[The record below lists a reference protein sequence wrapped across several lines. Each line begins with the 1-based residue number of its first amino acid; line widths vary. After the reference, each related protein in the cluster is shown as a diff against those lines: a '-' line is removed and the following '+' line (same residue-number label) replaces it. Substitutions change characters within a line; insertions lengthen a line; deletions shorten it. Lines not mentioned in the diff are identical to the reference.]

1 MKAEFLKI
9 AGVKSEAEFYKKF
22 PTEEAFMKKH
32 GKAIKKSIVKAQVGQ
47 LIPNKQTPTGN
58 TNPTRIDESFL
69 FDTVAGLTGKKNYE
83 ETLKEMQSKA
93 QVASGQQQSGGGG
106 GMSGMMSMLPQLMS
120 MFGGAGGEGGAGGS
134 SGGTSA
140 SDVMSG
146 LGDMGFGKN
155 GGKFSPHMMYD
166 PKTKKGKKAM
176 TYKEHL
182 ALKKK
187 GWGHDAPKAMFGG
200 GSGGS
205 GGGATTGGGGGF
217 NNFIQGASDVF
228 NSDAVQNFGI
238 PIVSDAFK
246 IADQLKQQKEVEAG
260 AKQNRIVSELAL
272 RASKTEPEK
281 IDREYVRPEDFSN
294 TGEEFFPVYGVG
306 TNVLAKHGGMYK
318 AQGGGNFLNN
328 FRAGGPRNL
337 NLKGDDLLGKGEFT
351 YFQPY
356 YESMQEKLEHNRM
369 LNRKNVNSMR
379 ALENGGMVSDQG
391 YTPIIN
397 VNQQKAFRQ
406 GGVLGSNSY
415 LVPKAQVGWLSPG
428 VWSEMSKMQKG
439 KQKIKEDPGS
449 FVRLL
454 AGDPTAAAMFM
465 ENGGKTPKAQGG
477 FNAANISYGGGPGAA
492 IGNQLGDMVGFN
504 NDAGSN
510 IGGTIGGTIGSAFGP
525 IGSAVG
531 SFIGSGIGDLV
542 DRSDRRT
549 RIDNERAE
557 KATKEMSYSALGP
570 QVQAGLASHVREGG
584 NVSSNPSM
592 LDTMKMGGELKTL
605 WGGEA
610 EAVSYNPYAGG
621 DSIQFKG
628 NSHDYRDPKTGQTGI
643 GVAYG
648 KDSVANNEAVVEVEN
663 EPAQQLRDGGGNENL
678 VVYGDLKI
686 PEEFVSEI
694 GDDRAKGKKFKN
706 YVEELN
712 KDEKKI
718 NSKMTKAADLGL
730 ESDNTVFGQLERSTA
745 DAILKGSD
753 MKLKSIADKKMILAD
768 LQSALNDTF
777 DEFEIKGNEF
787 IAKGKVV
794 DDLEREMNNMAKSGI
809 EIKPENRGK
818 FTAWAKEKGM
828 SVSAAANKVMA
839 NPDKYSK
846 GVVKMANFA
855 KNFAKNGA
863 GVPKAQS
870 GFETNEL
877 GGDDVGMT
885 VEEAIAAG
893 FVLNEETGLY
903 EKSTGETVDPIDS
916 ETDALDEV
924 RPGQGR
930 DKDTGLYGNVTQK
943 EYEAAKEANPWFDWE
958 NFDPKS
964 DADVRRYQKEFNKRA
979 EEAGSDKRIKVDG
992 DFGEQTSSARFTPA
1006 APGKEPEV
1014 EVAKIKEEPTVTETT
1029 TIKPP
1034 RIPFIPNF
1042 LDGDVN
1048 NELNPDQ
1055 LLAEKYAMATN
1066 QYIPVPAQGY
1076 QPNLRVPYDISLQD
1090 AKNDVIAQSRAMQRN
1105 PGIQNNPAAAALMA
1119 APTYKA
1125 LNEIN
1130 AEEFRANQAMK
1141 DMVYSG
1147 NQETLNDAKLKN
1159 LKIYGEQYDRQ
1170 QEAVSNTRKENI
1182 AILNSISNK
1191 YAQNRRNN
1199 MLERVYNN
1207 MYPSYQF
1214 NQQGD
1219 ANTTGVG
1226 GNFSIPGYGIT
1237 GGIPGLATPGF
1248 NGNAGQ
1254 NVNSAINLGGQLID
1268 YFRNNP
1274 IQQRPVEPN
1283 YNRMDRAIKKGID
1296 FKNIYDYVEPID
1308 DGSRL
1313 AKKGKAVKKNNKNS
1327 NILRAIK
1334 NL

>member
-9 AGVKSEAEFYKKF
+9 AGVKSEADFYKKF
-22 PTEEAFMKKH
+22 PSEDAFMAKH
-32 GKAIKKSIVKAQVGQ
+32 GKAVKKLMVKKANIGA

-58 TNPTRIDESFL
+58 KKPKRIDDAFL
-69 FDTVAGLTGKKNYE
+69 YDSVAGMTGKESYD
-83 ETLKEMQSKA
+83 EMMARMKA
-93 QVASGQQQSGGGG
+93 EAEAAAAAGQQSGGGG
-106 GMSGMMSMLPQLMS
+106 GGGMGGMMAMLPQMMSMMGGAEGAGGAAGAAGAAGGGGGGDIGATMSGM
-120 MFGGAGGEGGAGGS
+120 GGMMQKGGNVE
-134 SGGTSA
+134 
-140 SDVMSG
+140 
-146 LGDMGFGKN
+146 
-155 GGKFSPHMMYD
+155 KFTPHMMYD

-187 GWGHDAPKAMFGG
+187 GWGHDAPKAMGGFGG
-200 GSGGS
+200 G
-205 GGGATTGGGGGF
+205 GGGATTGGGGGGF
-217 NNFIQGASDVF
+217 MQGASDVF

-238 PIVSDAFK
+238 PIVGDIMK
-246 IADQLKQQKEVEAG
+246 ISDQLKQQKEVEAG

-306 TNVLAKHGGMYK
+306 TNVLAKHGGAYK
-318 AQGGGNFLNN
+318 AQGGGMFN
-328 FRAGGPRNL
+328 
-337 NLKGDDLLGKGEFT
+337 
-351 YFQPY
+351 
-356 YESMQEKLEHNRM
+356 
-369 LNRKNVNSMR
+369 
-379 ALENGGMVSDQG
+379 DQG
-391 YTPIIN
+391 YSPIIN
-397 VNQQKAFRQ
+397 VNQQKAFKQ

-415 LVPKAQVGWLSPG
+415 LVPRA
-428 VWSEMSKMQKG
+428 
-439 KQKIKEDPGS
+439 
-449 FVRLL
+449 
-454 AGDPTAAAMFM
+454 T
-465 ENGGKTPKAQGG
+465 GG
-477 FNAANISYGGGPGAA
+477 ISYGGGQAG
-492 IGNQLGDMVGFN
+492 QLGMQAGDMVGFN

-531 SFIGSGIGDLV
+531 SFIGSGVGDLV

-549 RIDNERAE
+549 AKDNDRSER
-557 KATKEMSYSALGP
+557 ATKEMAYGAIGP

-610 EAVSYNPYAGG
+610 ETVSYNPYAGG
-621 DSIQFKG
+621 ESIEFKG

-648 KDSVANNEAVVEVEN
+648 QESVANNEAVVEVEN
-663 EPAQQLRDGGGNENL
+663 EPAQQLKDGGGAENL

-686 PEEFVSEI
+686 PEEFISEI

-718 NSKMTKAADLGL
+718 NKKMVTAADLGL
-730 ESDNTVFGQLERSTA
+730 ESNNTVFGQLERSSA

-753 MKLKSIADKKMILAD
+753 MKLKAIADKKMILAD

-777 DEFEIKGNEF
+777 DEFEIKGNDF
-787 IAKGKVV
+787 ISKDNIVN
-794 DDLEREMNNMAKSGI
+794 DPERSMNNMAKSGI
-809 EIKPENRGK
+809 EIKPENKGK

-839 NPDKYSK
+839 NTDGYSP

-863 GVPKAQS
+863 GVPKAQG

-885 VEEAIAAG
+885 IEEALAAG
-893 FVLNEETGLY
+893 FILNEVTGEY
-903 EKSTGETVDPIDS
+903 EKSNGETVVPTDS

-930 DKDTGLYGNVTQK
+930 DEGTGLFGNTTVKQ
-943 EYEAAKEANPWFDWE
+943 YEDAKKANPWFDWE
-958 NFDPKS
+958 SFDPKNK
-964 DADVRRYQKEFNKRA
+964 AEVKRYQKEFNKRA
-979 EEAGSDKRIKVDG
+979 EEAGSDKRITVDG
-992 DFGEQTSSARFTPA
+992 DFGEQTTSARFTPA
-1006 APGKEPEV
+1006 APGEEPEV
-1014 EVAKIKEEPTVTETT
+1014 EVAKIREEPTVTETT
-1029 TIKPP
+1029 TIQPQ
-1034 RIPFIPNF
+1034 RIPFLPNF
-1042 LDGDVN
+1042 IDGDVN

-1066 QYIPVPAQGY
+1066 QYQPVPAQGY

-1147 NQETLNDAKLKN
+1147 NQQTLNEAKLKN
-1159 LKIYGEQYDRQ
+1159 LQIFDTQAQRQ
-1170 QEAVSNTRKENI
+1170 AQGVANTRTQNI
-1182 AILNSISNK
+1182 DILKSISDK
-1191 YAQNRRNN
+1191 YSKNRREN

-1207 MYPSYQF
+1207 MYPSYKF

-1219 ANTTGVG
+1219 ANTTGAGSNLYV
-1226 GNFSIPGYGIT
+1226 PGYGMT

-1254 NVNSAINLGGQLID
+1254 NVNSAINLGGQLIN
-1268 YFRNNP
+1268 YFNNNP
-1274 IQQRPVEPN
+1274 IQRQPPEPN
-1283 YNRMDRAIKKGID
+1283 YNRMDRAMRKDID
-1296 FKNIYDYVEPID
+1296 FENMYDYIDPLAED
-1308 DGSRL
+1308 DGTRV
-1313 AKKGKAVKKNNKNS
+1313 AKKGKTVKKNNKNS

>member
-9 AGVKSEAEFYKKF
+9 AGVKSEADFYKKF
-22 PTEEAFMKKH
+22 PSEDAFMAKH
-32 GKAIKKSIVKAQVGQ
+32 GKAVKKLMVKKANIGA

-58 TNPTRIDESFL
+58 KKPKRIDDAFL
-69 FDTVAGLTGKKNYE
+69 YDSVAGMTGKESYD
-83 ETLKEMQSKA
+83 EMMARMKA
-93 QVASGQQQSGGGG
+93 EAQAAAGQQSGGGG
-106 GMSGMMSMLPQLMS
+106 GGGMGGMMAMLPQMMSMMGGAEGAGGAAGAAGAAGGGGGGDIGATMSGM
-120 MFGGAGGEGGAGGS
+120 GGMMQKGGNVE
-134 SGGTSA
+134 
-140 SDVMSG
+140 
-146 LGDMGFGKN
+146 
-155 GGKFSPHMMYD
+155 KFTPHMMYD

-187 GWGHDAPKAMFGG
+187 GWGHDAPKAMGGFGG
-200 GSGGS
+200 G
-205 GGGATTGGGGGF
+205 GGGATTGGGGGGF
-217 NNFIQGASDVF
+217 MQGASDVF

-238 PIVSDAFK
+238 PIVGDIMK
-246 IADQLKQQKEVEAG
+246 ISDQLKQQKEVEAG

-306 TNVLAKHGGMYK
+306 TNVLAKHGGAYK
-318 AQGGGNFLNN
+318 AQGGGMFN
-328 FRAGGPRNL
+328 
-337 NLKGDDLLGKGEFT
+337 
-351 YFQPY
+351 
-356 YESMQEKLEHNRM
+356 
-369 LNRKNVNSMR
+369 
-379 ALENGGMVSDQG
+379 DQG
-391 YTPIIN
+391 YSPIIN
-397 VNQQKAFRQ
+397 VNQQKAFKQ

-415 LVPKAQVGWLSPG
+415 LVPRA
-428 VWSEMSKMQKG
+428 
-439 KQKIKEDPGS
+439 
-449 FVRLL
+449 
-454 AGDPTAAAMFM
+454 T
-465 ENGGKTPKAQGG
+465 GG
-477 FNAANISYGGGPGAA
+477 ISYGGGQAG
-492 IGNQLGDMVGFN
+492 QLGMQAGDMVGFN

-531 SFIGSGIGDLV
+531 SFIGSGVGDLV

-549 RIDNERAE
+549 AKDNDRSER
-557 KATKEMSYSALGP
+557 ATKEMAYGAIGP

-610 EAVSYNPYAGG
+610 ETVSYNPYAGG
-621 DSIQFKG
+621 ESIEFKG

-648 KDSVANNEAVVEVEN
+648 QESVANNEAVVEVEN
-663 EPAQQLRDGGGNENL
+663 EPAQQLKDGGGAENL

-686 PEEFVSEI
+686 PEEFISEI

-718 NSKMTKAADLGL
+718 NKKMVTAADLGL
-730 ESDNTVFGQLERSTA
+730 ESNNTVFGQLERSSA

-753 MKLKSIADKKMILAD
+753 MKLKAIADKKMILAD

-777 DEFEIKGNEF
+777 DEFEIKGNDF
-787 IAKGKVV
+787 ISKDNIVN
-794 DDLEREMNNMAKSGI
+794 DPERSMNNMAKSGI
-809 EIKPENRGK
+809 EIKPENKGK

-839 NPDKYSK
+839 NTDGYSP

-863 GVPKAQS
+863 GVPKAQG

-885 VEEAIAAG
+885 IEEALAAG
-893 FVLNEETGLY
+893 FILNEVTGEY
-903 EKSTGETVDPIDS
+903 EKSNGETVVPTDS

-930 DKDTGLYGNVTQK
+930 DEGTGLFGNTTVK

-979 EEAGSDKRIKVDG
+979 EEAGSDKRITVDG
-992 DFGEQTSSARFTPA
+992 DFGEQTTSARFTPA
-1006 APGKEPEV
+1006 APGEEPEV
-1014 EVAKIKEEPTVTETT
+1014 EVAKIREEPTVTETT
-1029 TIKPP
+1029 TIQPQ
-1034 RIPFIPNF
+1034 RIPFLPNF
-1042 LDGDVN
+1042 IDGDVN

-1066 QYIPVPAQGY
+1066 QYQPVPAQGY

-1147 NQETLNDAKLKN
+1147 NQQTLNEAKLKN
-1159 LKIYGEQYDRQ
+1159 LQIFDTQAQRQ
-1170 QEAVSNTRKENI
+1170 AQGVANTRTQNI
-1182 AILNSISNK
+1182 DILKSISDK
-1191 YAQNRRNN
+1191 YSKNRREN

-1207 MYPSYQF
+1207 MYPSYKF

-1219 ANTTGVG
+1219 ANTTGAGSNLYV
-1226 GNFSIPGYGIT
+1226 PGYGMT

-1254 NVNSAINLGGQLID
+1254 NVNSAINLGGQLIN
-1268 YFRNNP
+1268 YFNNNP
-1274 IQQRPVEPN
+1274 IQRQPPEPN
-1283 YNRMDRAIKKGID
+1283 YNRMDRAMRKDID
-1296 FKNIYDYVEPID
+1296 FENMYDYIDPLAED
-1308 DGSRL
+1308 DGTRV
-1313 AKKGKAVKKNNKNS
+1313 AKKGKTVKKNNKNS

>member
-9 AGVKSEAEFYKKF
+9 AGVKSEADFYKKF
-22 PTEEAFMKKH
+22 PSEDAFMAKH
-32 GKAIKKSIVKAQVGQ
+32 GKAVKKLMVKKANIGA

-58 TNPTRIDESFL
+58 KKPKRIDDAFL
-69 FDTVAGLTGKKNYE
+69 YDSVAGMTGKESYD
-83 ETLKEMQSKA
+83 EMMARMKA
-93 QVASGQQQSGGGG
+93 EAEAAAAAGQQSGGGG
-106 GMSGMMSMLPQLMS
+106 GGGMGGMMAMLPQVMSMMGGAEGAGGAAGAAGGGGAGDMGAMMSGM
-120 MFGGAGGEGGAGGS
+120 GGMMQKGGNVE
-134 SGGTSA
+134 
-140 SDVMSG
+140 
-146 LGDMGFGKN
+146 
-155 GGKFSPHMMYD
+155 KFTPHMMYD

-187 GWGHDAPKAMFGG
+187 GWGHDAPKAMGGFGG
-200 GSGGS
+200 GS
-205 GGGATTGGGGGF
+205 GGATTGGGGGF
-217 NNFIQGASDVF
+217 MQGASDVF
-228 NSDAVQNFGI
+228 NSSAVQDWGI
-238 PIVSDAFK
+238 PIVGDVMK
-246 IADQLKQQKEVEAG
+246 ISDQLKQQKETEAG

-306 TNVLAKHGGMYK
+306 TNVLAKHGGAYK
-318 AQGGGNFLNN
+318 AQGGGMFN
-328 FRAGGPRNL
+328 
-337 NLKGDDLLGKGEFT
+337 
-351 YFQPY
+351 
-356 YESMQEKLEHNRM
+356 
-369 LNRKNVNSMR
+369 
-379 ALENGGMVSDQG
+379 DQG
-391 YTPIIN
+391 YSPIIN
-397 VNQQKAFRQ
+397 VNQQKVFGQ

-415 LVPKAQVGWLSPG
+415 LVP
-428 VWSEMSKMQKG
+428 
-439 KQKIKEDPGS
+439 
-449 FVRLL
+449 R
-454 AGDPTAAAMFM
+454 
-465 ENGGKTPKAQGG
+465 AQGG
-477 FNAANISYGGGPGAA
+477 FNMSGVSYGGGAGGA
-492 IGNQLGDMVGFN
+492 IGNKLGDMVGFN
-504 NDAGSN
+504 NDAGSQ

-531 SFIGSGIGDLV
+531 SFIGSGVGDLV

-549 RIDNERAE
+549 AKDNDRSER
-557 KATKEMSYSALGP
+557 ATKEMAYGAIGP

-610 EAVSYNPYAGG
+610 ETVSYNPYAGG
-621 DSIQFKG
+621 ESIEFKG

-648 KDSVANNEAVVEVEN
+648 QESVANNEAIVEVEN
-663 EPAQQLRDGGGNENL
+663 EPAQQLKDGGGAENL

-686 PEEFVSEI
+686 PEEFISEI

-718 NSKMTKAADLGL
+718 NKKMVTAADLGL
-730 ESDNTVFGQLERSTA
+730 ESNNTVFGQLERSSA

-753 MKLKSIADKKMILAD
+753 MKLKAIADKKMILAD

-777 DEFEIKGNEF
+777 DEFEIKGNDF
-787 IAKGKVV
+787 ISKDNIVN
-794 DDLEREMNNMAKSGI
+794 DPERSMNNMAKSGI
-809 EIKPENRGK
+809 EIKPENKGK

-839 NPDKYSK
+839 NTDGYSP

-863 GVPKAQS
+863 GVPKAQG

-885 VEEAIAAG
+885 IEEALAAG
-893 FVLNEETGLY
+893 FILNEVTGEY
-903 EKSTGETVDPIDS
+903 EKSNGETVVPTDS

-930 DKDTGLYGNVTQK
+930 DEGTGLFGNTTVK

-979 EEAGSDKRIKVDG
+979 EEAGSDKRITVDG
-992 DFGEQTSSARFTPA
+992 DFGEQTTSARFTPA
-1006 APGKEPEV
+1006 APGEEPEV
-1014 EVAKIKEEPTVTETT
+1014 EVAKIREEPTVTETT
-1029 TIKPP
+1029 TIQPQ
-1034 RIPFIPNF
+1034 RIPFLPNF
-1042 LDGDVN
+1042 IDGDVN

-1066 QYIPVPAQGY
+1066 QYQPVPAQGY

-1147 NQETLNDAKLKN
+1147 NQQTLNEAKLKN
-1159 LKIYGEQYDRQ
+1159 LQIFDTQAQRQ
-1170 QEAVSNTRKENI
+1170 AQGVANTRTQNI
-1182 AILNSISNK
+1182 DILKSISDK
-1191 YAQNRRNN
+1191 YSKNRREN

-1207 MYPSYQF
+1207 MYPSYKF

-1219 ANTTGVG
+1219 ANTTGAGSNLYV
-1226 GNFSIPGYGIT
+1226 PGYGMT

-1254 NVNSAINLGGQLID
+1254 NVNSAINLGGQLIN
-1268 YFRNNP
+1268 YFNNNP
-1274 IQQRPVEPN
+1274 IQRQPPEPN
-1283 YNRMDRAIKKGID
+1283 YNRMDRAMRKDID
-1296 FKNIYDYVEPID
+1296 FENMYDYIDPLAED
-1308 DGSRL
+1308 DGTRV
-1313 AKKGKAVKKNNKNS
+1313 AKKGKTVKKNNKNS

>member
-1 MKAEFLKI
+1 MKAEFLKM

-22 PTEEAFMKKH
+22 PSEDAFMAKH
-32 GKAIKKSIVKAQVGQ
+32 GKAVKKLMVKKANIGA

-58 TNPTRIDESFL
+58 KKPKRIDDAFL
-69 FDTVAGLTGKKNYE
+69 YDSVAGMTGKESYD
-83 ETLKEMQSKA
+83 EMMARMKA
-93 QVASGQQQSGGGG
+93 EAQAAAGQQSGGGG
-106 GMSGMMSMLPQLMS
+106 GGGMGGMMAMLPQM
-120 MFGGAGGEGGAGGS
+120 MEMMGGAEGAGGAAGGAGGG
-134 SGGTSA
+134 
-140 SDVMSG
+140 
-146 LGDMGFGKN
+146 GDMGAMMSGMGMMKK
-155 GGKFSPHMMYD
+155 GGKVEKFTPHMMYD
-166 PKTKKGKKAM
+166 PKTKKGKKAK
-176 TYKEHL
+176 TLKEHL

-187 GWGHDAPKAMFGG
+187 GWSHDAPKAMGGFG
-200 GSGGS
+200 GGS
-205 GGGATTGGGGGF
+205 GGGATTGGGAATGGGGGF
-217 NNFIQGASDVF
+217 NNFVQGASDIF

-238 PIVSDAFK
+238 PIVGDIMK
-246 IADQLKQQKEVEAG
+246 ISDQLKQQKEVEAG

-306 TNVLAKHGGMYK
+306 TNVLAKHGGAYK
-318 AQGGGNFLNN
+318 AQSGGSFLDMFNT
-328 FRAGGPRNL
+328 GGPRNL
-337 NLKGDDLLGKGEFT
+337 NLRGDDLLGKGEFT
-351 YFQPY
+351 YGLPY
-356 YESMQEKLEHNRM
+356 YESMEEKLQHNRF
-369 LNRKNVNSMR
+369 LNRRNTNSMR
-379 ALENGGMVSDQG
+379 ALENGGMISDQG
-391 YTPIIN
+391 YVPLVN
-397 VNQQKAFRQ
+397 PNQQKAFRQ

-415 LVPKAQVGWLSPG
+415 LVPKAQ
-428 VWSEMSKMQKG
+428 
-439 KQKIKEDPGS
+439 
-449 FVRLL
+449 
-454 AGDPTAAAMFM
+454 
-465 ENGGKTPKAQGG
+465 GG
-477 FNAANISYGGGPGAA
+477 FNAANISYGGGAGSM
-492 IGNQLGDMVGFN
+492 IGNKLGDAVGFN

-549 RIDNERAE
+549 RIDNERSE
-557 KATKEMSYSALGP
+557 KATKEMAYGAIGP

-610 EAVSYNPYAGG
+610 ETVSYNPYAGG
-621 DSIQFKG
+621 ESIQFKG

-648 KDSVANNEAVVEVEN
+648 QESVANNEAVVEVEN
-663 EPAQQLRDGGGNENL
+663 EPAQQLKDGGGAENL

-718 NSKMTKAADLGL
+718 NKKMVTAADLGL
-730 ESDNTVFGQLERSTA
+730 ESNNTVFGQLERSTA
-745 DAILKGSD
+745 DTILKGSD

-777 DEFEIKGNEF
+777 DEFEIKGNDF
-787 IAKGKVV
+787 ISKDNIVN
-794 DDLEREMNNMAKSGI
+794 DPERSMNNMAKSGI
-809 EIKPENRGK
+809 EIKPENKGK
-818 FTAWAKEKGM
+818 FTAWAKERGM
-828 SVSAAANKVMA
+828 SVSAAAKKVMA
-839 NPDKYSK
+839 NPDGYSP

-863 GVPKAQS
+863 GVPKAQE

-885 VEEAIAAG
+885 IEEALAAG
-893 FVLNEETGLY
+893 FILNEETGLY
-903 EKSTGETVDPIDS
+903 EKSNGETVVPTDS

-930 DKDTGLYGNVTQK
+930 DEGTGLFGNTTVKQ
-943 EYEAAKEANPWFDWE
+943 YEDAKKANPWFDWE

-964 DADVRRYQKEFNKRA
+964 KADVTRYQKEFNKRA
-979 EEAGSDKRIKVDG
+979 EEAGSDKRITVDG
-992 DFGEQTSSARFTPA
+992 DFGEQTTSARFTPA

-1014 EVAKIKEEPTVTETT
+1014 EVAKIREEPTVTETT
-1029 TIKPP
+1029 TIQPP

-1066 QYIPVPAQGY
+1066 QYQPVPAQGY

-1090 AKNDVIAQSRAMQRN
+1090 AKNDIIAQSRAMQRN

-1147 NQETLNDAKLKN
+1147 NQQTLNEAKLKN
-1159 LKIYGEQYDRQ
+1159 LQIFDTQAQRQ
-1170 QEAVSNTRKENI
+1170 AQGVANTRIQNI
-1182 AILNSISNK
+1182 DILKSISDK
-1191 YAQNRRNN
+1191 YAKNRREN

-1214 NQQGD
+1214 DQQGD
-1219 ANTTGVG
+1219 ANTTGAG
-1226 GNFSIPGYGIT
+1226 GNLYVPGYGMT

-1254 NVNSAINLGGQLID
+1254 NVNSAINLGGQLIN
-1268 YFRNNP
+1268 YFNNNP
-1274 IQQRPVEPN
+1274 IQRQPSEPN
-1283 YNRMDRAIKKGID
+1283 YNRMDRAMRKDI
-1296 FKNIYDYVEPID
+1296 NLENMYDYIDPLAED
-1308 DGSRL
+1308 DGSRV
-1313 AKKGKAVKKNNKNS
+1313 AKKGKTVKKNNKNS

>member
-22 PTEEAFMKKH
+22 PSEDAFMKKH
-32 GKAIKKSIVKAQVGQ
+32 GKAVKKLMVKKANIGA

-58 TNPTRIDESFL
+58 KKPKRIDDAFL
-69 FDTVAGLTGKKNYE
+69 YDAVAGMTGKESYD
-83 ETLKEMQSKA
+83 EMMARMKA
-93 QVASGQQQSGGGG
+93 EAQAAAGQQSGGGG
-106 GMSGMMSMLPQLMS
+106 GGGMGGMMAMLPQMME
-120 MFGGAGGEGGAGGS
+120 MFGGAGGDGGAGGS

-187 GWGHDAPKAMFGG
+187 GWGHDAPKAQ
-200 GSGGS
+200 
-205 GGGATTGGGGGF
+205 GGATTGGGGGGF
-217 NNFIQGASDVF
+217 MQGASDIF

-238 PIVSDAFK
+238 PIVGDIMK
-246 IADQLKQQKEVEAG
+246 ISDQLKQQKEVEAG

-306 TNVLAKHGGMYK
+306 TNVLAKHGGAYK
-318 AQGGGNFLNN
+318 AQ
-328 FRAGGPRNL
+328 
-337 NLKGDDLLGKGEFT
+337 
-351 YFQPY
+351 Q
-356 YESMQEKLEHNRM
+356 
-369 LNRKNVNSMR
+369 
-379 ALENGGMVSDQG
+379 GGMFNDQG
-391 YTPIIN
+391 YVPLVN
-397 VNQQKAFRQ
+397 PNQQKAFRQ

-415 LVPKAQVGWLSPG
+415 LVPKAQ
-428 VWSEMSKMQKG
+428 
-439 KQKIKEDPGS
+439 
-449 FVRLL
+449 
-454 AGDPTAAAMFM
+454 
-465 ENGGKTPKAQGG
+465 GG
-477 FNAANISYGGGPGAA
+477 FDMANISYGGGAGSM
-492 IGNQLGDMVGFN
+492 IGNKLGDMVGFN

-549 RIDNERAE
+549 RIDNERSE
-557 KATKEMSYSALGP
+557 RATKEMAYGAIGP

-610 EAVSYNPYAGG
+610 ETVSYNPYAGG
-621 DSIQFKG
+621 ESIQFKG

-648 KDSVANNEAVVEVEN
+648 QESVANNEAVVEVEN
-663 EPAQQLRDGGGNENL
+663 EPAQQLKDGGGAENL

-686 PEEFVSEI
+686 PEEFISEI

-718 NSKMTKAADLGL
+718 NKKMVTAADLGL
-730 ESDNTVFGQLERSTA
+730 ESNNTVFGQLERSTA
-745 DAILKGSD
+745 DTILKGSD

-777 DEFEIKGNEF
+777 DEFEIKGNDF
-787 IAKGKVV
+787 ISKDNIVN
-794 DDLEREMNNMAKSGI
+794 DPERSMNNMAKSGI
-809 EIKPENRGK
+809 EIKPENKGK
-818 FTAWAKEKGM
+818 FTAWAKERGM

-839 NPDKYSK
+839 NTDEYSP

-855 KNFAKNGA
+855 RNFAKNGA
-863 GVPKAQS
+863 GVPKAQG

-885 VEEAIAAG
+885 IEEALAAG
-893 FVLNEETGLY
+893 FILNEVTGEY
-903 EKSTGETVDPIDS
+903 EKSNGETVVPTDS

-930 DKDTGLYGNVTQK
+930 DEGTGLFGNTTVK

-992 DFGEQTSSARFTPA
+992 DFGEQTTSARFTPA
-1006 APGKEPEV
+1006 SPGKEPEV

-1029 TIKPP
+1029 TIQPS

-1066 QYIPVPAQGY
+1066 QYQPVPAQGY

-1090 AKNDVIAQSRAMQRN
+1090 AKNDIIAQSRAMQRN

-1147 NQETLNDAKLKN
+1147 NQQTLNEAKLKN
-1159 LKIYGEQYDRQ
+1159 LQIFDTQAQRQ
-1170 QEAVSNTRKENI
+1170 AQGVANTRTQNI
-1182 AILNSISNK
+1182 DILKSISDK
-1191 YAQNRRNN
+1191 YAKNRREN

-1214 NQQGD
+1214 DQQGD
-1219 ANTTGVG
+1219 ANTTGAG
-1226 GNFSIPGYGIT
+1226 GNLYVPGYGMT

-1254 NVNSAINLGGQLID
+1254 NVNSAINLGGQLIN
-1268 YFRNNP
+1268 YFNNNP
-1274 IQQRPVEPN
+1274 IQRQPSEPN
-1283 YNRMDRAIKKGID
+1283 YNRMDRAMRKDI
-1296 FKNIYDYVEPID
+1296 NLENMYDYIDPLAED
-1308 DGSRL
+1308 DGTRV
-1313 AKKGKAVKKNNKNS
+1313 AKKGKTVKKNNKNS

>member
-9 AGVKSEAEFYKKF
+9 AGVKSEADFYKKF
-22 PTEEAFMKKH
+22 PSEDAFMAKH
-32 GKAIKKSIVKAQVGQ
+32 GKAVKKLMVKKANIGA

-58 TNPTRIDESFL
+58 KKPKRIDDAFL
-69 FDTVAGLTGKKNYE
+69 YDSVAGMTGKESYD
-83 ETLKEMQSKA
+83 EMMARMKA
-93 QVASGQQQSGGGG
+93 EAEAAAAAGQQSGGGG
-106 GMSGMMSMLPQLMS
+106 GGGMGGMMAMLPQIMSMMGGAEGAGGAAGAAGAAGGGGGGDIGATMSGM
-120 MFGGAGGEGGAGGS
+120 GGMMQKGGNVE
-134 SGGTSA
+134 
-140 SDVMSG
+140 
-146 LGDMGFGKN
+146 
-155 GGKFSPHMMYD
+155 KFTPHMMYD

-187 GWGHDAPKAMFGG
+187 GWGHDAPKAMGGFGG
-200 GSGGS
+200 GS
-205 GGGATTGGGGGF
+205 GGATTGGGGGF
-217 NNFIQGASDVF
+217 MQGASDVF
-228 NSDAVQNFGI
+228 NSSAVQDWGI
-238 PIVSDAFK
+238 PIVGDIMK
-246 IADQLKQQKEVEAG
+246 ISDQLKQQKEVEAG

-306 TNVLAKHGGMYK
+306 TNVLAKHGGAYK
-318 AQGGGNFLNN
+318 AQGGGMFN
-328 FRAGGPRNL
+328 
-337 NLKGDDLLGKGEFT
+337 
-351 YFQPY
+351 
-356 YESMQEKLEHNRM
+356 
-369 LNRKNVNSMR
+369 
-379 ALENGGMVSDQG
+379 DQG

-397 VNQQKAFRQ
+397 VNQQKAFKQ

-415 LVPKAQVGWLSPG
+415 LVP
-428 VWSEMSKMQKG
+428 
-439 KQKIKEDPGS
+439 
-449 FVRLL
+449 R
-454 AGDPTAAAMFM
+454 
-465 ENGGKTPKAQGG
+465 AQGG
-477 FNAANISYGGGPGAA
+477 FNMSGASYGGGAGGA

-504 NDAGSN
+504 NDAGSK

-531 SFIGSGIGDLV
+531 SFIGSGVGDLV

-549 RIDNERAE
+549 RIDNERSE
-557 KATKEMSYSALGP
+557 RATKEMAYGAIGP

-610 EAVSYNPYAGG
+610 ETVSYNPYAGG
-621 DSIQFKG
+621 ESIEFKG

-648 KDSVANNEAVVEVEN
+648 QESVANNEAIVEVEN
-663 EPAQQLRDGGGNENL
+663 EPAQQLKDGGGAENL

-686 PEEFVSEI
+686 PEEFISEI

-718 NSKMTKAADLGL
+718 NKKMVTAADLGL
-730 ESDNTVFGQLERSTA
+730 ESNNTVFGQLERSSA

-753 MKLKSIADKKMILAD
+753 MKLKAIADKKMILAD

-777 DEFEIKGNEF
+777 DEFEIKGNDF
-787 IAKGKVV
+787 ISKDNIVN
-794 DDLEREMNNMAKSGI
+794 DPERSMNNMAKSGI
-809 EIKPENRGK
+809 EIKPENKGK

-839 NPDKYSK
+839 NTDGYSP

-863 GVPKAQS
+863 GVPKAQG

-885 VEEAIAAG
+885 IEEALAAG
-893 FVLNEETGLY
+893 FILNEVTGEY
-903 EKSTGETVDPIDS
+903 EKSNGETVVPTDS

-930 DKDTGLYGNVTQK
+930 DEGTGLFGNTTVKQ
-943 EYEAAKEANPWFDWE
+943 YEDAKKANPWFDWE
-958 NFDPKS
+958 NFDPKNK
-964 DADVRRYQKEFNKRA
+964 AEVKRYQKEFNKRA
-979 EEAGSDKRIKVDG
+979 EEAGSDKRITVDG
-992 DFGEQTSSARFTPA
+992 DFGEQTTSARFTPA
-1006 APGKEPEV
+1006 APGEEPEV
-1014 EVAKIKEEPTVTETT
+1014 EVAKIREEPTVTETT
-1029 TIKPP
+1029 TIQPQ
-1034 RIPFIPNF
+1034 RIPFLPNF
-1042 LDGDVN
+1042 IDGDVN

-1066 QYIPVPAQGY
+1066 QYQPVPAQGY

-1147 NQETLNDAKLKN
+1147 NQQTLNEAKLKN
-1159 LKIYGEQYDRQ
+1159 LQIFDTQAQRQ
-1170 QEAVSNTRKENI
+1170 AQGVANTRTQNI
-1182 AILNSISNK
+1182 DILKSISDK
-1191 YAQNRRNN
+1191 YSKNRREN

-1207 MYPSYQF
+1207 MYPSYKF

-1219 ANTTGVG
+1219 ANTTGAGSNLYV
-1226 GNFSIPGYGIT
+1226 PGYGMT

-1254 NVNSAINLGGQLID
+1254 NVNSAINLGGQLIN
-1268 YFRNNP
+1268 YFNNNP
-1274 IQQRPVEPN
+1274 IQRQPPEPN
-1283 YNRMDRAIKKGID
+1283 YNRMDRAMRKDID
-1296 FKNIYDYVEPID
+1296 FENMYDYIDPLAED
-1308 DGSRL
+1308 DGTRV
-1313 AKKGKAVKKNNKNS
+1313 AKKGKTVKKNNKNS

>member
-9 AGVKSEAEFYKKF
+9 AGVKSEADFYKKF
-22 PTEEAFMKKH
+22 PSEDAFMAKH
-32 GKAIKKSIVKAQVGQ
+32 GKAVKKLMVKKANIGA

-58 TNPTRIDESFL
+58 KKPKRIDDAFL
-69 FDTVAGLTGKKNYE
+69 YDSVAGMTGKESYD
-83 ETLKEMQSKA
+83 EMMARMKA
-93 QVASGQQQSGGGG
+93 EAEAAAAAGQQSGGGG
-106 GMSGMMSMLPQLMS
+106 GGGMGGMMAMLPQVMSMMGGAEGAGGAAGAAGGGGAGDMGAMMSGM
-120 MFGGAGGEGGAGGS
+120 GGMMQKGGNVE
-134 SGGTSA
+134 
-140 SDVMSG
+140 
-146 LGDMGFGKN
+146 
-155 GGKFSPHMMYD
+155 KFTPHMMYD

-187 GWGHDAPKAMFGG
+187 GWGHDAPKAMGGFGG
-200 GSGGS
+200 GS
-205 GGGATTGGGGGF
+205 GGATTGGGGGF
-217 NNFIQGASDVF
+217 MQGASDVF
-228 NSDAVQNFGI
+228 NSSAVQDWGI
-238 PIVSDAFK
+238 PIVGDVMK
-246 IADQLKQQKEVEAG
+246 ISDQLKQQKETEAG

-306 TNVLAKHGGMYK
+306 TNVLAKHGGAYK
-318 AQGGGNFLNN
+318 AQGGGMFN
-328 FRAGGPRNL
+328 
-337 NLKGDDLLGKGEFT
+337 
-351 YFQPY
+351 
-356 YESMQEKLEHNRM
+356 
-369 LNRKNVNSMR
+369 
-379 ALENGGMVSDQG
+379 DQG
-391 YTPIIN
+391 YSPIIN
-397 VNQQKAFRQ
+397 VNQQKAFKQ

-415 LVPKAQVGWLSPG
+415 LVP
-428 VWSEMSKMQKG
+428 
-439 KQKIKEDPGS
+439 
-449 FVRLL
+449 R
-454 AGDPTAAAMFM
+454 
-465 ENGGKTPKAQGG
+465 AQGG
-477 FNAANISYGGGPGAA
+477 FNMSGASYGGGAGGA

-504 NDAGSN
+504 NDAGSK

-531 SFIGSGIGDLV
+531 SFIGSGVGDLV

-549 RIDNERAE
+549 RIDNERSE
-557 KATKEMSYSALGP
+557 KATKEMAYGAIGP

-610 EAVSYNPYAGG
+610 ETVSYNPYAGG
-621 DSIQFKG
+621 ESIEFKG

-648 KDSVANNEAVVEVEN
+648 QESVANNEAIVEVEN
-663 EPAQQLRDGGGNENL
+663 EPAQQLKDGGGAENL

-686 PEEFVSEI
+686 PEEFISEI

-718 NSKMTKAADLGL
+718 NKKMVTAADLGL
-730 ESDNTVFGQLERSTA
+730 ESNNTVFGQLERSSA

-753 MKLKSIADKKMILAD
+753 MKLKAIADKKMILAD

-777 DEFEIKGNEF
+777 DEFEIKGNDF
-787 IAKGKVV
+787 ISKDNIVN
-794 DDLEREMNNMAKSGI
+794 DPERSMNNMAKSGI
-809 EIKPENRGK
+809 EIKPENKGK

-839 NPDKYSK
+839 NTDGYSP

-863 GVPKAQS
+863 GVPKAQG

-885 VEEAIAAG
+885 IEEALAAG
-893 FVLNEETGLY
+893 FILNEVTGEY
-903 EKSTGETVDPIDS
+903 EKSNGETVVPTDS

-930 DKDTGLYGNVTQK
+930 DEGTGLFGNTTVKQ
-943 EYEAAKEANPWFDWE
+943 YEDAKKANPWFDWE
-958 NFDPKS
+958 NFDPKNK
-964 DADVRRYQKEFNKRA
+964 AEVKRYQKEFNKRA
-979 EEAGSDKRIKVDG
+979 EEAGSDKRITVDG
-992 DFGEQTSSARFTPA
+992 DFGEQTTSARFTPA
-1006 APGKEPEV
+1006 APGEEPEV
-1014 EVAKIKEEPTVTETT
+1014 EVAKIREEPTVTETT
-1029 TIKPP
+1029 TIQPQ
-1034 RIPFIPNF
+1034 RIPFLPNF
-1042 LDGDVN
+1042 IDGDVN

-1066 QYIPVPAQGY
+1066 QYQPVPAQGY

-1147 NQETLNDAKLKN
+1147 NQQTLNEAKLKN
-1159 LKIYGEQYDRQ
+1159 LQIFDTQAQRQ
-1170 QEAVSNTRKENI
+1170 AQGVANTRTQNI
-1182 AILNSISNK
+1182 DILKSISDK
-1191 YAQNRRNN
+1191 YSKNRREN

-1207 MYPSYQF
+1207 MYPSYKF

-1219 ANTTGVG
+1219 ANTTGAGSNLYV
-1226 GNFSIPGYGIT
+1226 PGYGMT

-1254 NVNSAINLGGQLID
+1254 NVNSAINLGGQLIN
-1268 YFRNNP
+1268 YFNNNP
-1274 IQQRPVEPN
+1274 IQRQPPEPN
-1283 YNRMDRAIKKGID
+1283 YNRMDRAMRKDID
-1296 FKNIYDYVEPID
+1296 FENMYDYIDPLAED
-1308 DGSRL
+1308 DGTRV
-1313 AKKGKAVKKNNKNS
+1313 AKKGKTVKKNNKNS

>member
-9 AGVKSEAEFYKKF
+9 AGVKSEADFYKKF
-22 PTEEAFMKKH
+22 PSEDAFMAKH
-32 GKAIKKSIVKAQVGQ
+32 GKAVKKLMVKKANIGA

-58 TNPTRIDESFL
+58 KKPKRIDDAFL
-69 FDTVAGLTGKKNYE
+69 YDSVAGMTGKESYD
-83 ETLKEMQSKA
+83 EMMARMKA
-93 QVASGQQQSGGGG
+93 EAEAAAAAGQQSGGGG
-106 GMSGMMSMLPQLMS
+106 GGGMGGMMAMLPQMMSMMGGAEGAGGAAGAAGAAGGGGGGDIGATMSGM
-120 MFGGAGGEGGAGGS
+120 GGMMQKGGNVE
-134 SGGTSA
+134 
-140 SDVMSG
+140 
-146 LGDMGFGKN
+146 
-155 GGKFSPHMMYD
+155 KFTPHMMYD

-187 GWGHDAPKAMFGG
+187 GWGHDAPKAMGGFGG
-200 GSGGS
+200 G
-205 GGGATTGGGGGF
+205 GGGATTGGGGGGF
-217 NNFIQGASDVF
+217 MQGASDVF

-238 PIVSDAFK
+238 PIVGDIMK
-246 IADQLKQQKEVEAG
+246 ISDQLKQQKEVEAG

-306 TNVLAKHGGMYK
+306 TNVLAKHGGAYK
-318 AQGGGNFLNN
+318 AQGGGMFN
-328 FRAGGPRNL
+328 
-337 NLKGDDLLGKGEFT
+337 
-351 YFQPY
+351 
-356 YESMQEKLEHNRM
+356 
-369 LNRKNVNSMR
+369 
-379 ALENGGMVSDQG
+379 DQG
-391 YTPIIN
+391 YSPIIN
-397 VNQQKAFRQ
+397 VNQQKAFKQ

-415 LVPKAQVGWLSPG
+415 LVPRA
-428 VWSEMSKMQKG
+428 
-439 KQKIKEDPGS
+439 
-449 FVRLL
+449 
-454 AGDPTAAAMFM
+454 T
-465 ENGGKTPKAQGG
+465 GG
-477 FNAANISYGGGPGAA
+477 ISYGGGQAG
-492 IGNQLGDMVGFN
+492 QLGMQAGDMVGFN

-531 SFIGSGIGDLV
+531 SFIGSGVGDLV

-549 RIDNERAE
+549 AKDNDRSER
-557 KATKEMSYSALGP
+557 ATKEMAYGAIGP

-610 EAVSYNPYAGG
+610 ETVSYNPYAGG
-621 DSIQFKG
+621 ESIEFKG

-648 KDSVANNEAVVEVEN
+648 QESVANNEAVVEVEN
-663 EPAQQLRDGGGNENL
+663 EPAQQLKDGGGAENL

-686 PEEFVSEI
+686 PEEFISEI

-718 NSKMTKAADLGL
+718 NKKMVTAADLGL
-730 ESDNTVFGQLERSTA
+730 ESNNTVFGQLERSSA

-753 MKLKSIADKKMILAD
+753 MKLKAIADKKMILAD

-777 DEFEIKGNEF
+777 DEFEIKGNDF
-787 IAKGKVV
+787 ISKDNIVN
-794 DDLEREMNNMAKSGI
+794 DPERSMNNMAKSGI
-809 EIKPENRGK
+809 EIKPENKGK

-839 NPDKYSK
+839 NTDGYSP

-863 GVPKAQS
+863 GVPKAQG

-877 GGDDVGMT
+877 GGPGVEMT
-885 VEEAIAAG
+885 IEEAVAAG
-893 FVLNEETGLY
+893 FILNEETGEY
-903 EKSTGETVDPIDS
+903 EKSNGETVVPTDS

-930 DKDTGLYGNVTQK
+930 DEGTGLFGNTTVKQ
-943 EYEAAKEANPWFDWE
+943 YEDAKKANPWFDWE
-958 NFDPKS
+958 NFDPKNK
-964 DADVRRYQKEFNKRA
+964 AEVKRYQKEFNKRA
-979 EEAGSDKRIKVDG
+979 EEAGSDKRITVDG
-992 DFGEQTSSARFTPA
+992 DFGEQTTSARFTPA
-1006 APGKEPEV
+1006 APGEEPEV
-1014 EVAKIKEEPTVTETT
+1014 EVAKIREEPTVTETT
-1029 TIKPP
+1029 TIQPQ
-1034 RIPFIPNF
+1034 RIPFLPNF
-1042 LDGDVN
+1042 IDGDVN

-1066 QYIPVPAQGY
+1066 QYQPVPAQGY

-1147 NQETLNDAKLKN
+1147 NQQTLNEAKLKN
-1159 LKIYGEQYDRQ
+1159 LQIFDTQAQRQ
-1170 QEAVSNTRKENI
+1170 AQGVANTRTQNI
-1182 AILNSISNK
+1182 DILKSISDK
-1191 YAQNRRNN
+1191 YSKNRREN

-1207 MYPSYQF
+1207 MYPSYKF

-1219 ANTTGVG
+1219 ANTTGAGSNLYV
-1226 GNFSIPGYGIT
+1226 PGYGMT

-1254 NVNSAINLGGQLID
+1254 NVNSAINLGGQLIN
-1268 YFRNNP
+1268 YFNNNP
-1274 IQQRPVEPN
+1274 IQRQPPEPN
-1283 YNRMDRAIKKGID
+1283 YNRMDRAMRKDID
-1296 FKNIYDYVEPID
+1296 FENMYDYIDPLAED
-1308 DGSRL
+1308 DGTRV
-1313 AKKGKAVKKNNKNS
+1313 AKKGKTVKKNNKNS

>member
-83 ETLKEMQSKA
+83 DTLKEMQSKA

-106 GMSGMMSMLPQLMS
+106 GMSGIMSMLPQLMS
-120 MFGGAGGEGGAGGS
+120 MFGGAGGDGGAGGS

-146 LGDMGFGKN
+146 LGDMDFGKN

-187 GWGHDAPKAMFGG
+187 GWGHDAPKAMGGFGG
-200 GSGGS
+200 G

-306 TNVLAKHGGMYK
+306 TNVLAKHGGAYK
-318 AQGGGNFLNN
+318 AQSGGSFLDMFN
-328 FRAGGPRNL
+328 AGGPRNL
-337 NLKGDDLLGKGEFT
+337 NLRGDDLLGKGEFT
-351 YFQPY
+351 YSLPY
-356 YESMQEKLEHNRM
+356 YESMEEKLQHNRF
-369 LNRKNVNSMR
+369 LNRRNTNSMR
-379 ALENGGMVSDQG
+379 ALENGGMISDQG
-391 YTPIIN
+391 YVPLVN
-397 VNQQKAFRQ
+397 PNQQKAFRQ

-415 LVPKAQVGWLSPG
+415 LVPKA
-428 VWSEMSKMQKG
+428 
-439 KQKIKEDPGS
+439 
-449 FVRLL
+449 
-454 AGDPTAAAMFM
+454 A
-465 ENGGKTPKAQGG
+465 GG

-492 IGNQLGDMVGFN
+492 IGNKLGDMVGFN

-531 SFIGSGIGDLV
+531 SFIGSGVGDLV

-557 KATKEMSYSALGP
+557 RATKEMSYSALGP

-610 EAVSYNPYAGG
+610 ETVSYNPYAGG
-621 DSIQFKG
+621 ESIQFKG

-648 KDSVANNEAVVEVEN
+648 QESVANNEAVVEVEN
-663 EPAQQLRDGGGNENL
+663 EPAQQLKDGGGAENL

-730 ESDNTVFGQLERSTA
+730 ESENTVFGQLERSTA

-863 GVPKAQS
+863 GVPKAQG

-893 FVLNEETGLY
+893 FILNEVTGEY
-903 EKSTGETVDPIDS
+903 EKSNGETVVPTDA

-930 DKDTGLYGNVTQK
+930 DEGTGLFGNTTVKQ
-943 EYEAAKEANPWFDWE
+943 YEDAKKANPWFDWE
-958 NFDPKS
+958 NFDPKNK
-964 DADVRRYQKEFNKRA
+964 ADVTRYQKEFNKRA

-992 DFGEQTSSARFTPA
+992 DFGEQTTSARFTPA

-1182 AILNSISNK
+1182 AILNSISSK
-1191 YAQNRRNN
+1191 YAQNRREN

-1283 YNRMDRAIKKGID
+1283 YNRMDRAIRKDI
-1296 FKNIYDYVEPID
+1296 NLENMYDYIDPLAED
-1308 DGSRL
+1308 DGTRV
-1313 AKKGKAVKKNNKNS
+1313 AKKGKTVKKNNKNS

>member
-9 AGVKSEAEFYKKF
+9 AGVKSEADFYKKF
-22 PTEEAFMKKH
+22 PSEDAFMAKH
-32 GKAIKKSIVKAQVGQ
+32 GKAVKKLMVKKANIGA

-58 TNPTRIDESFL
+58 KKPKRIDDAFL
-69 FDTVAGLTGKKNYE
+69 YDSVAGMTGKESYD
-83 ETLKEMQSKA
+83 EMMARMKA
-93 QVASGQQQSGGGG
+93 EAEAAAAAGQQSGGGG
-106 GMSGMMSMLPQLMS
+106 GGGMGGMMAMLPQVMSMMGGAEGAGGAAGAAGGGGAGDMGAMMSGM
-120 MFGGAGGEGGAGGS
+120 GGMMQKGGNVE
-134 SGGTSA
+134 
-140 SDVMSG
+140 
-146 LGDMGFGKN
+146 
-155 GGKFSPHMMYD
+155 KFTPHMMYD

-187 GWGHDAPKAMFGG
+187 GWGHDAPKAMGGFGG
-200 GSGGS
+200 GS
-205 GGGATTGGGGGF
+205 GGATTGGGGGF
-217 NNFIQGASDVF
+217 MQGASDVF
-228 NSDAVQNFGI
+228 NSSAVQDWGI
-238 PIVSDAFK
+238 PIVGDIMK
-246 IADQLKQQKEVEAG
+246 ISDQLKQQKEVEAG

-306 TNVLAKHGGMYK
+306 TNVLAKHGGAYK
-318 AQGGGNFLNN
+318 AQGGGMFN
-328 FRAGGPRNL
+328 
-337 NLKGDDLLGKGEFT
+337 
-351 YFQPY
+351 
-356 YESMQEKLEHNRM
+356 
-369 LNRKNVNSMR
+369 
-379 ALENGGMVSDQG
+379 DQG
-391 YTPIIN
+391 YSPIIN
-397 VNQQKAFRQ
+397 VNQQKVFGQ

-415 LVPKAQVGWLSPG
+415 LVP
-428 VWSEMSKMQKG
+428 
-439 KQKIKEDPGS
+439 
-449 FVRLL
+449 R
-454 AGDPTAAAMFM
+454 
-465 ENGGKTPKAQGG
+465 AQGG
-477 FNAANISYGGGPGAA
+477 FNMSGVSYGGGAGGA
-492 IGNQLGDMVGFN
+492 IGNKLGDMVGFN
-504 NDAGSN
+504 NDAGSQ

-531 SFIGSGIGDLV
+531 SFIGSGVGDLV

-549 RIDNERAE
+549 RIDNERSE
-557 KATKEMSYSALGP
+557 KATKEMAYGAIGP

-610 EAVSYNPYAGG
+610 ETVSYNPYAGG
-621 DSIQFKG
+621 ESIEFKG

-648 KDSVANNEAVVEVEN
+648 QESVANNEAIVEVEN
-663 EPAQQLRDGGGNENL
+663 EPAQQLKDGGGAENL

-686 PEEFVSEI
+686 PEEFISEI

-718 NSKMTKAADLGL
+718 NKKMVTAADLGL
-730 ESDNTVFGQLERSTA
+730 ESNNTVFGQLERSSA

-753 MKLKSIADKKMILAD
+753 MKLKAIADKKMILAD

-777 DEFEIKGNEF
+777 DEFEIKGNDF
-787 IAKGKVV
+787 ISKDNIVN
-794 DDLEREMNNMAKSGI
+794 DPERSMNNMAKSGI
-809 EIKPENRGK
+809 EIKPENKGK

-839 NPDKYSK
+839 NTDGYSP

-863 GVPKAQS
+863 GVPKAQG

-885 VEEAIAAG
+885 IEEALAAG
-893 FVLNEETGLY
+893 FILNEVTGEY
-903 EKSTGETVDPIDS
+903 EKSNGETVVPTDS

-930 DKDTGLYGNVTQK
+930 DEGTGLFGNTTVK

-979 EEAGSDKRIKVDG
+979 EEAGSDKRITVDG
-992 DFGEQTSSARFTPA
+992 DFGEQTTSARFTPA
-1006 APGKEPEV
+1006 APGEEPEV
-1014 EVAKIKEEPTVTETT
+1014 EVAKIREEPTVTETT
-1029 TIKPP
+1029 TIQPQ
-1034 RIPFIPNF
+1034 RIPFLPNF
-1042 LDGDVN
+1042 IDGDVN

-1066 QYIPVPAQGY
+1066 QYQPVPAQGY

-1147 NQETLNDAKLKN
+1147 NQQTLNEAKLKN
-1159 LKIYGEQYDRQ
+1159 LQIFDTQAQRQ
-1170 QEAVSNTRKENI
+1170 AQGVANTRTQNI
-1182 AILNSISNK
+1182 DILKSISDK
-1191 YAQNRRNN
+1191 YSKNRREN

-1207 MYPSYQF
+1207 MYPSYKF

-1219 ANTTGVG
+1219 ANTTGAGSNLYV
-1226 GNFSIPGYGIT
+1226 PGYGMT

-1254 NVNSAINLGGQLID
+1254 NVNSAINLGGQLIN
-1268 YFRNNP
+1268 YFNNNP
-1274 IQQRPVEPN
+1274 IQRQPPEPN
-1283 YNRMDRAIKKGID
+1283 YNRMDRAMRKDID
-1296 FKNIYDYVEPID
+1296 FENMYDYIDPLAED
-1308 DGSRL
+1308 DGTRV
-1313 AKKGKAVKKNNKNS
+1313 AKKGKTVKKNNKNS

>member
-9 AGVKSEAEFYKKF
+9 AGVKSEADFYKKF
-22 PTEEAFMKKH
+22 PSEDAFMAKH
-32 GKAIKKSIVKAQVGQ
+32 GKAVKKLMVKKANIGA

-58 TNPTRIDESFL
+58 KKPKRIDDAFL
-69 FDTVAGLTGKKNYE
+69 YDSVAGMTGKESYD
-83 ETLKEMQSKA
+83 EMMARMKA
-93 QVASGQQQSGGGG
+93 EAEAAAAAGQQSGGGG
-106 GMSGMMSMLPQLMS
+106 GGGMGGMMAMLPQVMSMMGGAEGAGGAAGAAGGGGGAGDMGAMMSGM
-120 MFGGAGGEGGAGGS
+120 GGMMQKGGNVE
-134 SGGTSA
+134 
-140 SDVMSG
+140 
-146 LGDMGFGKN
+146 
-155 GGKFSPHMMYD
+155 KFTPHMMYD

-187 GWGHDAPKAMFGG
+187 GWGHDAPKAMGGFGG
-200 GSGGS
+200 GS
-205 GGGATTGGGGGF
+205 GGATTGGGGGF
-217 NNFIQGASDVF
+217 MQGASDVF
-228 NSDAVQNFGI
+228 NSSAVQDWGI
-238 PIVSDAFK
+238 PIVGDIMK
-246 IADQLKQQKEVEAG
+246 ISDQLKQQKEVEAG

-306 TNVLAKHGGMYK
+306 TNVLAKHGGAYK
-318 AQGGGNFLNN
+318 AQGGGMFN
-328 FRAGGPRNL
+328 
-337 NLKGDDLLGKGEFT
+337 
-351 YFQPY
+351 
-356 YESMQEKLEHNRM
+356 
-369 LNRKNVNSMR
+369 
-379 ALENGGMVSDQG
+379 DQG
-391 YTPIIN
+391 YSPIIN
-397 VNQQKAFRQ
+397 VNQQKAFKQ

-415 LVPKAQVGWLSPG
+415 LVP
-428 VWSEMSKMQKG
+428 
-439 KQKIKEDPGS
+439 
-449 FVRLL
+449 R
-454 AGDPTAAAMFM
+454 
-465 ENGGKTPKAQGG
+465 AQGG
-477 FNAANISYGGGPGAA
+477 FNMSGASYGGGAGGA

-504 NDAGSN
+504 NDAGSK

-531 SFIGSGIGDLV
+531 SFIGSGVGDLV

-549 RIDNERAE
+549 RIDNERSE
-557 KATKEMSYSALGP
+557 KATKEMAYGAIGP

-610 EAVSYNPYAGG
+610 ETVSYNPYAGG
-621 DSIQFKG
+621 ESIEFKG

-648 KDSVANNEAVVEVEN
+648 QESVANNEAIVEVEN
-663 EPAQQLRDGGGNENL
+663 EPAQQLKDGGGAENL

-686 PEEFVSEI
+686 PEEFISEI

-718 NSKMTKAADLGL
+718 NKKMVTAADLGL
-730 ESDNTVFGQLERSTA
+730 ESNNTVFGQLERSSA

-753 MKLKSIADKKMILAD
+753 MKLKAIADKKMILAD

-777 DEFEIKGNEF
+777 DEFEIKGNDF
-787 IAKGKVV
+787 ISKDNIVN
-794 DDLEREMNNMAKSGI
+794 DPERSMNNMAKSGI
-809 EIKPENRGK
+809 EIKPENKGK

-839 NPDKYSK
+839 NTDGYSP

-863 GVPKAQS
+863 GVPKAQG

-885 VEEAIAAG
+885 IEEALAAG
-893 FVLNEETGLY
+893 FILNEVTGEY
-903 EKSTGETVDPIDS
+903 EKSNGETVVPTDS

-930 DKDTGLYGNVTQK
+930 DEGTGLFGNTTVKQ
-943 EYEAAKEANPWFDWE
+943 YEDAKKANPWFDWE
-958 NFDPKS
+958 NFDPKNK
-964 DADVRRYQKEFNKRA
+964 AEVKRYQKEFNKRA
-979 EEAGSDKRIKVDG
+979 EEAGSDKRITVDG
-992 DFGEQTSSARFTPA
+992 DFGEQTTSARFTPA
-1006 APGKEPEV
+1006 APGEEPEV
-1014 EVAKIKEEPTVTETT
+1014 EVAKIREEPTVTETT
-1029 TIKPP
+1029 TIQPQ
-1034 RIPFIPNF
+1034 RIPFLPNF
-1042 LDGDVN
+1042 IDGDVN

-1066 QYIPVPAQGY
+1066 QYQPVPAQGY

-1147 NQETLNDAKLKN
+1147 NQQTLNEAKLKN
-1159 LKIYGEQYDRQ
+1159 LQIFDTQAQRQ
-1170 QEAVSNTRKENI
+1170 AQGVANTRTQNI
-1182 AILNSISNK
+1182 DILKSISDK
-1191 YAQNRRNN
+1191 YSKNRREN

-1207 MYPSYQF
+1207 MYPSYKF

-1219 ANTTGVG
+1219 ANTTGAGSNLYV
-1226 GNFSIPGYGIT
+1226 PGYGMT

-1254 NVNSAINLGGQLID
+1254 NVNSAINLGGQLIN
-1268 YFRNNP
+1268 YFNNNP
-1274 IQQRPVEPN
+1274 IQRQPPEPN
-1283 YNRMDRAIKKGID
+1283 YNRMDRAMRKDID
-1296 FKNIYDYVEPID
+1296 FENMYDYIDPLAED
-1308 DGSRL
+1308 DGTRV
-1313 AKKGKAVKKNNKNS
+1313 AKKGKTVKKNNKNS

>member
-9 AGVKSEAEFYKKF
+9 AGVKSEADFYKKF
-22 PTEEAFMKKH
+22 PSEDAFMAKH
-32 GKAIKKSIVKAQVGQ
+32 GKAVKKLMVKKANIGA

-58 TNPTRIDESFL
+58 KKPKRIDDAFL
-69 FDTVAGLTGKKNYE
+69 YDSVAGMTGKESYD
-83 ETLKEMQSKA
+83 EMMARMKA
-93 QVASGQQQSGGGG
+93 EAEAAAAAGQQSGGGG
-106 GMSGMMSMLPQLMS
+106 GGGMGGMMAMLPQMMSMMGGAEGAGGAAGAAGAAGGGGGGDIGATMSGM
-120 MFGGAGGEGGAGGS
+120 GGMMQKGGNVE
-134 SGGTSA
+134 
-140 SDVMSG
+140 
-146 LGDMGFGKN
+146 
-155 GGKFSPHMMYD
+155 KFTPHMMYD

-187 GWGHDAPKAMFGG
+187 GWGHDAPKAMGGFGG
-200 GSGGS
+200 G
-205 GGGATTGGGGGF
+205 GGGATTGGGGGGF
-217 NNFIQGASDVF
+217 MQGASDVF

-238 PIVSDAFK
+238 PIVGDIMK
-246 IADQLKQQKEVEAG
+246 ISDQLKQQKEVEAG

-306 TNVLAKHGGMYK
+306 TNVLAKHGGAYK
-318 AQGGGNFLNN
+318 AQGGGMFN
-328 FRAGGPRNL
+328 
-337 NLKGDDLLGKGEFT
+337 
-351 YFQPY
+351 
-356 YESMQEKLEHNRM
+356 
-369 LNRKNVNSMR
+369 
-379 ALENGGMVSDQG
+379 DQG
-391 YTPIIN
+391 YSPIIN
-397 VNQQKAFRQ
+397 VNQQKAFKQ

-415 LVPKAQVGWLSPG
+415 LVPRA
-428 VWSEMSKMQKG
+428 
-439 KQKIKEDPGS
+439 
-449 FVRLL
+449 
-454 AGDPTAAAMFM
+454 T
-465 ENGGKTPKAQGG
+465 GG
-477 FNAANISYGGGPGAA
+477 ISYGGGQAG
-492 IGNQLGDMVGFN
+492 QLGMQAGDMVGFN

-531 SFIGSGIGDLV
+531 SFIGSGVGDLV

-549 RIDNERAE
+549 RIDNERSE
-557 KATKEMSYSALGP
+557 KATKEMAYGAIGP

-610 EAVSYNPYAGG
+610 ETVSYNPYAGG
-621 DSIQFKG
+621 ESIEFKG

-648 KDSVANNEAVVEVEN
+648 QESVANNEAVVEVEN
-663 EPAQQLRDGGGNENL
+663 EPAQQLKDGGGAENL

-686 PEEFVSEI
+686 PEEFISEI

-718 NSKMTKAADLGL
+718 NKKMVTAADLGL
-730 ESDNTVFGQLERSTA
+730 ESNNTVFGQLERSSA

-753 MKLKSIADKKMILAD
+753 MKLKAIADKKMILAD

-777 DEFEIKGNEF
+777 DEFEIKGNDF
-787 IAKGKVV
+787 ISKDNIVN
-794 DDLEREMNNMAKSGI
+794 DPERSMNNMAKSGI
-809 EIKPENRGK
+809 EIKPENKGK

-839 NPDKYSK
+839 NTDGYSP

-863 GVPKAQS
+863 GVPKAQG

-885 VEEAIAAG
+885 IEEALAAG
-893 FVLNEETGLY
+893 FILNEVTGEY
-903 EKSTGETVDPIDS
+903 EKSNGETVVPTDS

-930 DKDTGLYGNVTQK
+930 DEGTGLFGNTTVKQ
-943 EYEAAKEANPWFDWE
+943 YEDAKKANPWFDWE
-958 NFDPKS
+958 SFDPKNK
-964 DADVRRYQKEFNKRA
+964 AEVKRYQKEFNKRA
-979 EEAGSDKRIKVDG
+979 EEAGSDKRITVDG
-992 DFGEQTSSARFTPA
+992 DFGEQTTSARFTPA
-1006 APGKEPEV
+1006 APGEEPEV
-1014 EVAKIKEEPTVTETT
+1014 EVAKIREEPTVTETT
-1029 TIKPP
+1029 TIQPQ
-1034 RIPFIPNF
+1034 RIPFLPNF
-1042 LDGDVN
+1042 IDGDVN

-1066 QYIPVPAQGY
+1066 QYQPVPAQGY

-1147 NQETLNDAKLKN
+1147 NQQTLNEAKLKN
-1159 LKIYGEQYDRQ
+1159 LQIFDTQAQRQ
-1170 QEAVSNTRKENI
+1170 AQGVANTRTQNI
-1182 AILNSISNK
+1182 DILKSISDK
-1191 YAQNRRNN
+1191 YSKNRREN

-1207 MYPSYQF
+1207 MYPSYKF

-1219 ANTTGVG
+1219 ANTTGAGSNLYV
-1226 GNFSIPGYGIT
+1226 PGYGMT

-1254 NVNSAINLGGQLID
+1254 NVNSAINLGGQLIN
-1268 YFRNNP
+1268 YFNNNP
-1274 IQQRPVEPN
+1274 IQRQPPEPN
-1283 YNRMDRAIKKGID
+1283 YNRMDRAMRKDID
-1296 FKNIYDYVEPID
+1296 FENMYDYIDPLAED
-1308 DGSRL
+1308 DGTRV
-1313 AKKGKAVKKNNKNS
+1313 AKKGKTVKKNNKNS

>member
-9 AGVKSEAEFYKKF
+9 AGVKSEADFYKKF
-22 PTEEAFMKKH
+22 PSEDAFMAKH
-32 GKAIKKSIVKAQVGQ
+32 GKAVKKLMVKKANIGA

-58 TNPTRIDESFL
+58 KKPKRIDDAFL
-69 FDTVAGLTGKKNYE
+69 YDSVAGMTGKESYD
-83 ETLKEMQSKA
+83 EMMARMKA
-93 QVASGQQQSGGGG
+93 EAEAAAAAGQQSGGGG
-106 GMSGMMSMLPQLMS
+106 GGGMGGMMAMLPQIMSMMGGAEGAGGAAGAAGGGGGAGDMGAMMSGM
-120 MFGGAGGEGGAGGS
+120 GGMMQKGGNVE
-134 SGGTSA
+134 
-140 SDVMSG
+140 
-146 LGDMGFGKN
+146 
-155 GGKFSPHMMYD
+155 KFTPHIMYD

-187 GWGHDAPKAMFGG
+187 GWGHDAPKAMGGFGG
-200 GSGGS
+200 GS
-205 GGGATTGGGGGF
+205 GGATTGGGGGF
-217 NNFIQGASDVF
+217 MQGASDVF
-228 NSDAVQNFGI
+228 NSSAVQDWGI
-238 PIVSDAFK
+238 PIVGDIMK
-246 IADQLKQQKEVEAG
+246 ISDQLKQQKEVEAG

-306 TNVLAKHGGMYK
+306 TNVLAKHGGAYK
-318 AQGGGNFLNN
+318 AQGGGMFN
-328 FRAGGPRNL
+328 
-337 NLKGDDLLGKGEFT
+337 
-351 YFQPY
+351 
-356 YESMQEKLEHNRM
+356 
-369 LNRKNVNSMR
+369 
-379 ALENGGMVSDQG
+379 DQG

-397 VNQQKAFRQ
+397 VNQQKAFKQ

-415 LVPKAQVGWLSPG
+415 LVP
-428 VWSEMSKMQKG
+428 
-439 KQKIKEDPGS
+439 
-449 FVRLL
+449 R
-454 AGDPTAAAMFM
+454 
-465 ENGGKTPKAQGG
+465 AQGG
-477 FNAANISYGGGPGAA
+477 FNMSGASYGGGAGGA

-504 NDAGSN
+504 NDAGSQ

-531 SFIGSGIGDLV
+531 SFIGSGVGDLV

-549 RIDNERAE
+549 RMDNERSE
-557 KATKEMSYSALGP
+557 RATKEMAYGAIGP

-610 EAVSYNPYAGG
+610 ETVSYNPYAGG
-621 DSIQFKG
+621 ESIEFKG

-648 KDSVANNEAVVEVEN
+648 QESVANNEAIVEVEN
-663 EPAQQLRDGGGNENL
+663 EPAQQLKDGGGAENL

-686 PEEFVSEI
+686 PEEFISEI

-718 NSKMTKAADLGL
+718 NKKMVTAADLGL
-730 ESDNTVFGQLERSTA
+730 ESNNTVFGQLERSSA

-753 MKLKSIADKKMILAD
+753 MKLKAIADKKMILAD

-777 DEFEIKGNEF
+777 DEFEIKGNDF
-787 IAKGKVV
+787 ISKDNIVN
-794 DDLEREMNNMAKSGI
+794 DPERSMDNMAKSGI
-809 EIKPENRGK
+809 EIKPENKGK

-839 NPDKYSK
+839 NTDGYSP

-863 GVPKAQS
+863 GVPKAQG

-885 VEEAIAAG
+885 IEEALAAG
-893 FVLNEETGLY
+893 FILNEVTGEY
-903 EKSTGETVDPIDS
+903 EKSNGETVVPTDS

-930 DKDTGLYGNVTQK
+930 DEGTGLFGNTTVKQ
-943 EYEAAKEANPWFDWE
+943 YEDAKKANPWFDWE
-958 NFDPKS
+958 NFDPKNK
-964 DADVRRYQKEFNKRA
+964 AEVKRYQKEFNKRA
-979 EEAGSDKRIKVDG
+979 EEAGSDKRITVDG
-992 DFGEQTSSARFTPA
+992 DFGEQTTSARFTPA
-1006 APGKEPEV
+1006 APGEEPEV
-1014 EVAKIKEEPTVTETT
+1014 EVAKIREEPTVTETT
-1029 TIKPP
+1029 TIQPQ
-1034 RIPFIPNF
+1034 RIPFLPNF
-1042 LDGDVN
+1042 IDGDVN

-1066 QYIPVPAQGY
+1066 QYQPVPAQGY

-1147 NQETLNDAKLKN
+1147 NQQTLNEAKLKN
-1159 LKIYGEQYDRQ
+1159 LQIFDTQAQRQ
-1170 QEAVSNTRKENI
+1170 AQGVANTRIQNI
-1182 AILNSISNK
+1182 DILKSISDK
-1191 YAQNRRNN
+1191 YSKNRREN

-1207 MYPSYQF
+1207 MYPSYKF

-1219 ANTTGVG
+1219 ANTTGAGSNLYV
-1226 GNFSIPGYGIT
+1226 PGYGMT

-1254 NVNSAINLGGQLID
+1254 NVNSAINLGGQLIN
-1268 YFRNNP
+1268 YFNNNP
-1274 IQQRPVEPN
+1274 MQRQPPEPN
-1283 YNRMDRAIKKGID
+1283 YNRMDRAMRKDID
-1296 FKNIYDYVEPID
+1296 FENMYDYIDPLAED
-1308 DGSRL
+1308 DGTRV
-1313 AKKGKAVKKNNKNS
+1313 AKKGKTVKKNNKNS

>member
-9 AGVKSEAEFYKKF
+9 AGVKSEADFYKKF
-22 PTEEAFMKKH
+22 PSEDAFMAKH
-32 GKAIKKSIVKAQVGQ
+32 GKAVKKLMVKKANIGA

-58 TNPTRIDESFL
+58 KKPKRIDDAFL
-69 FDTVAGLTGKKNYE
+69 YDSVAGMTGKESYD
-83 ETLKEMQSKA
+83 EMMARMKA
-93 QVASGQQQSGGGG
+93 EAEAAAAAGQQSGGGG
-106 GMSGMMSMLPQLMS
+106 GGGMGGMMAMLPQVMSMMGGAEGAGGAAGAAGGGGGGDIGATMSGM
-120 MFGGAGGEGGAGGS
+120 GGMMQKGGNVE
-134 SGGTSA
+134 
-140 SDVMSG
+140 
-146 LGDMGFGKN
+146 
-155 GGKFSPHMMYD
+155 KFTPHMMYD

-187 GWGHDAPKAMFGG
+187 GWGHDAPKAMGGFGG
-200 GSGGS
+200 GS
-205 GGGATTGGGGGF
+205 GGATTGGGGGF
-217 NNFIQGASDVF
+217 MQGASDVF
-228 NSDAVQNFGI
+228 NSSAVQDWGI
-238 PIVSDAFK
+238 PIVGDIMK
-246 IADQLKQQKEVEAG
+246 ISDQLKQQKEVEAG

-306 TNVLAKHGGMYK
+306 TNVLAKHGGAYK
-318 AQGGGNFLNN
+318 AQGGGMFN
-328 FRAGGPRNL
+328 
-337 NLKGDDLLGKGEFT
+337 
-351 YFQPY
+351 
-356 YESMQEKLEHNRM
+356 
-369 LNRKNVNSMR
+369 
-379 ALENGGMVSDQG
+379 DQG
-391 YTPIIN
+391 YSPIIN
-397 VNQQKAFRQ
+397 VNQQKAFKQ

-415 LVPKAQVGWLSPG
+415 LVP
-428 VWSEMSKMQKG
+428 
-439 KQKIKEDPGS
+439 
-449 FVRLL
+449 R
-454 AGDPTAAAMFM
+454 
-465 ENGGKTPKAQGG
+465 AQGG
-477 FNAANISYGGGPGAA
+477 FNMSGASYGGGAGGA

-531 SFIGSGIGDLV
+531 SFIGSGVGDLV

-549 RIDNERAE
+549 RIDNERSE
-557 KATKEMSYSALGP
+557 RATKEMAYGAIGP

-610 EAVSYNPYAGG
+610 ETVSYNPYAGG
-621 DSIQFKG
+621 ESIEFKG

-648 KDSVANNEAVVEVEN
+648 QESVANNEAIVEVEN
-663 EPAQQLRDGGGNENL
+663 EPAQQLKDGGGAENL

-686 PEEFVSEI
+686 PEEFISEI

-718 NSKMTKAADLGL
+718 NKKMVTAADLGL
-730 ESDNTVFGQLERSTA
+730 ESNNTVFGQLERSSA

-753 MKLKSIADKKMILAD
+753 MKLKAIADKKMILAD

-777 DEFEIKGNEF
+777 DEFEIKGNDF
-787 IAKGKVV
+787 ISKDNIVN
-794 DDLEREMNNMAKSGI
+794 DPERSMNNMAKSGI
-809 EIKPENRGK
+809 EIKPENKGK

-839 NPDKYSK
+839 NTDGYSP

-863 GVPKAQS
+863 GVPKAQG

-885 VEEAIAAG
+885 IEEALAAG
-893 FVLNEETGLY
+893 FILNEVTGEY
-903 EKSTGETVDPIDS
+903 EKSNGETVVPTDS

-930 DKDTGLYGNVTQK
+930 DEGTGLFGNTTVKQ
-943 EYEAAKEANPWFDWE
+943 YEDAKKANPWFDWE
-958 NFDPKS
+958 NFDPKNK
-964 DADVRRYQKEFNKRA
+964 AEVKRYQKEFNKRA
-979 EEAGSDKRIKVDG
+979 EEAGSDKRITVDG
-992 DFGEQTSSARFTPA
+992 DFGEQTTSARFTPA
-1006 APGKEPEV
+1006 APGEEPEV
-1014 EVAKIKEEPTVTETT
+1014 EVAKIREEPTVTETT
-1029 TIKPP
+1029 TIQPQ
-1034 RIPFIPNF
+1034 RIPFLPNF
-1042 LDGDVN
+1042 IDGDVN

-1066 QYIPVPAQGY
+1066 QYQPVPAQGY

-1147 NQETLNDAKLKN
+1147 NQQTLNEAKLKN
-1159 LKIYGEQYDRQ
+1159 LQIFDTQAQRQ
-1170 QEAVSNTRKENI
+1170 AQGVANTRTQNI
-1182 AILNSISNK
+1182 DILKSISDK
-1191 YAQNRRNN
+1191 YSKNRREN

-1207 MYPSYQF
+1207 MYPSYKF

-1219 ANTTGVG
+1219 ANTTGAGSNLYV
-1226 GNFSIPGYGIT
+1226 PGYGMT

-1254 NVNSAINLGGQLID
+1254 NVNSAINLGGQLIN
-1268 YFRNNP
+1268 YFNNNP
-1274 IQQRPVEPN
+1274 IQRQPPEPN
-1283 YNRMDRAIKKGID
+1283 YNRMDRAMRKDID
-1296 FKNIYDYVEPID
+1296 FENMYDYIDPLAED
-1308 DGSRL
+1308 DGTRV
-1313 AKKGKAVKKNNKNS
+1313 AKKGKTVKKNNKNS

>member
-9 AGVKSEAEFYKKF
+9 AGVKSEADFYKKF
-22 PTEEAFMKKH
+22 PSEDAFMAKH
-32 GKAIKKSIVKAQVGQ
+32 GKAVKKLMVKKANIGA

-58 TNPTRIDESFL
+58 KKPKRIDDAFL
-69 FDTVAGLTGKKNYE
+69 YDSVAGMTGKESYD
-83 ETLKEMQSKA
+83 EMMARMKA
-93 QVASGQQQSGGGG
+93 EAEAAAAAGQQSGGGG
-106 GMSGMMSMLPQLMS
+106 GGGMGGMMAMLPQMMSMMGGAEGAGGAAGAAGGGGAGDMGAMMSGM
-120 MFGGAGGEGGAGGS
+120 GGMMQKGGNVE
-134 SGGTSA
+134 
-140 SDVMSG
+140 
-146 LGDMGFGKN
+146 
-155 GGKFSPHMMYD
+155 KFTPHMMYD

-187 GWGHDAPKAMFGG
+187 GWGHDAPKAMGGFGG
-200 GSGGS
+200 GS
-205 GGGATTGGGGGF
+205 GGATTGGGGGF
-217 NNFIQGASDVF
+217 MQGASDVF
-228 NSDAVQNFGI
+228 NSSAVQDWGI
-238 PIVSDAFK
+238 PIVGDIMK
-246 IADQLKQQKEVEAG
+246 ISDQLKQQKEVEAG

-306 TNVLAKHGGMYK
+306 TNVLAKHGGAYK
-318 AQGGGNFLNN
+318 AQGGGMFN
-328 FRAGGPRNL
+328 
-337 NLKGDDLLGKGEFT
+337 
-351 YFQPY
+351 
-356 YESMQEKLEHNRM
+356 
-369 LNRKNVNSMR
+369 
-379 ALENGGMVSDQG
+379 DQG
-391 YTPIIN
+391 YSPIIN
-397 VNQQKAFRQ
+397 VNQQKAFKQ

-415 LVPKAQVGWLSPG
+415 LVPRA
-428 VWSEMSKMQKG
+428 
-439 KQKIKEDPGS
+439 
-449 FVRLL
+449 
-454 AGDPTAAAMFM
+454 T
-465 ENGGKTPKAQGG
+465 GG
-477 FNAANISYGGGPGAA
+477 ISYGGGQAG
-492 IGNQLGDMVGFN
+492 QLGMQAGDMVGFN

-531 SFIGSGIGDLV
+531 SFIGSGVGDLV

-549 RIDNERAE
+549 RIDNERSE
-557 KATKEMSYSALGP
+557 KATKEMAYGAIGP

-610 EAVSYNPYAGG
+610 ETVSYNPYAGG
-621 DSIQFKG
+621 ESIEFKG

-648 KDSVANNEAVVEVEN
+648 QESVANNEAVVEVEN
-663 EPAQQLRDGGGNENL
+663 EPAQQLKDGGGAENL

-686 PEEFVSEI
+686 PEEFISEI

-718 NSKMTKAADLGL
+718 NKKMVTAADLGL
-730 ESDNTVFGQLERSTA
+730 ESNNTVFGQLERSSA

-753 MKLKSIADKKMILAD
+753 MKLKAIADKKMILAD

-777 DEFEIKGNEF
+777 DEFEIKGNDF
-787 IAKGKVV
+787 ISKDNIVN
-794 DDLEREMNNMAKSGI
+794 DPERSMNNMAKSGI
-809 EIKPENRGK
+809 EIKPENKGK

-839 NPDKYSK
+839 NTDGYSP

-863 GVPKAQS
+863 GVPKAQG

-885 VEEAIAAG
+885 IEEALAAG
-893 FVLNEETGLY
+893 FILNEVTGEY
-903 EKSTGETVDPIDS
+903 EKSNGETVVPTDS

-930 DKDTGLYGNVTQK
+930 DEGTGLFGNTTVKQ
-943 EYEAAKEANPWFDWE
+943 YEDAKKANPWFDWE
-958 NFDPKS
+958 NFDPKNK
-964 DADVRRYQKEFNKRA
+964 AEVKRYQKEFNKRA
-979 EEAGSDKRIKVDG
+979 EEAGSDKRITVDG
-992 DFGEQTSSARFTPA
+992 DFGEQTTSARFTPA
-1006 APGKEPEV
+1006 APGEEPEV
-1014 EVAKIKEEPTVTETT
+1014 EVAKIREEPTVTETT
-1029 TIKPP
+1029 TIQPQ
-1034 RIPFIPNF
+1034 RIPFLPNF
-1042 LDGDVN
+1042 IDGDVN

-1066 QYIPVPAQGY
+1066 QYQPVPAQGY

-1147 NQETLNDAKLKN
+1147 NQQTLNEAKLKN
-1159 LKIYGEQYDRQ
+1159 LQIFDTQAQRQ
-1170 QEAVSNTRKENI
+1170 AQGVANTRTQNI
-1182 AILNSISNK
+1182 DILKSISDK
-1191 YAQNRRNN
+1191 YSKNRREN

-1207 MYPSYQF
+1207 MYPSYKF

-1219 ANTTGVG
+1219 ANTTGAGSNLYV
-1226 GNFSIPGYGIT
+1226 PGYGMT

-1254 NVNSAINLGGQLID
+1254 NVNSAINLGGQLIN
-1268 YFRNNP
+1268 YFNNNP
-1274 IQQRPVEPN
+1274 IQRQPPEPN
-1283 YNRMDRAIKKGID
+1283 YNRMDRAMRKDID
-1296 FKNIYDYVEPID
+1296 FENMYDYIDPLAED
-1308 DGSRL
+1308 DGTRV
-1313 AKKGKAVKKNNKNS
+1313 AKKGKTVKKNNKNS

>member
-9 AGVKSEAEFYKKF
+9 AGVKSEADFYKKF
-22 PTEEAFMKKH
+22 PSEDAFMAKH
-32 GKAIKKSIVKAQVGQ
+32 GKAVKKLMVKKANIGA

-58 TNPTRIDESFL
+58 KKPKRIDDAFL
-69 FDTVAGLTGKKNYE
+69 YDSVAGMTGKESYD
-83 ETLKEMQSKA
+83 EMMARMKA
-93 QVASGQQQSGGGG
+93 EAEAAAAAGQQSGGGG
-106 GMSGMMSMLPQLMS
+106 GGGMGGMMAMLPQMMSMMGGAEGAGGAAGAAGAAGGGGGGDIGATMSGM
-120 MFGGAGGEGGAGGS
+120 GGMMQKGGNVE
-134 SGGTSA
+134 
-140 SDVMSG
+140 
-146 LGDMGFGKN
+146 
-155 GGKFSPHMMYD
+155 KFTPHMMYD

-187 GWGHDAPKAMFGG
+187 GWGHDAPKAMGGFGG
-200 GSGGS
+200 G
-205 GGGATTGGGGGF
+205 GGGATTGGGGGGF
-217 NNFIQGASDVF
+217 MQGASDVF

-238 PIVSDAFK
+238 PIVGDIMK
-246 IADQLKQQKEVEAG
+246 ISDQLKQQKEVEAG

-306 TNVLAKHGGMYK
+306 TNVLAKHGGAYK
-318 AQGGGNFLNN
+318 AQGGGMFN
-328 FRAGGPRNL
+328 
-337 NLKGDDLLGKGEFT
+337 
-351 YFQPY
+351 
-356 YESMQEKLEHNRM
+356 
-369 LNRKNVNSMR
+369 
-379 ALENGGMVSDQG
+379 DQG
-391 YTPIIN
+391 YSPIIN
-397 VNQQKAFRQ
+397 VNQQKAFKQ

-415 LVPKAQVGWLSPG
+415 LVP
-428 VWSEMSKMQKG
+428 
-439 KQKIKEDPGS
+439 
-449 FVRLL
+449 R
-454 AGDPTAAAMFM
+454 
-465 ENGGKTPKAQGG
+465 AQGG
-477 FNAANISYGGGPGAA
+477 FNMSGVSYGGGAGGA
-492 IGNQLGDMVGFN
+492 IGNKLGDMVGFN
-504 NDAGSN
+504 NDAGSQ

-531 SFIGSGIGDLV
+531 SFIGSGVGDLV

-549 RIDNERAE
+549 AKDNDRSER
-557 KATKEMSYSALGP
+557 ATKEMAYGAIGP

-610 EAVSYNPYAGG
+610 ETVSYNPYAGG
-621 DSIQFKG
+621 ESIEFKG

-648 KDSVANNEAVVEVEN
+648 QESVANNEAVVEVEN
-663 EPAQQLRDGGGNENL
+663 EPAQQLKDGGGAENL

-686 PEEFVSEI
+686 PEEFISEI

-718 NSKMTKAADLGL
+718 NKKMVTAADLGL
-730 ESDNTVFGQLERSTA
+730 ESNNTVFGQLERSSA

-753 MKLKSIADKKMILAD
+753 MKLKAIADKKMILSD

-777 DEFEIKGNEF
+777 DEFEIKGNDF
-787 IAKGKVV
+787 ISKDNIVN
-794 DDLEREMNNMAKSGI
+794 DPERSMNNMAKSGI
-809 EIKPENRGK
+809 EIKPENKGK

-839 NPDKYSK
+839 NTDGYSP

-863 GVPKAQS
+863 GVPKAQG

-885 VEEAIAAG
+885 IEEALAAG
-893 FVLNEETGLY
+893 FILNEVTGEY
-903 EKSTGETVDPIDS
+903 EKSNGETVVPTDS

-930 DKDTGLYGNVTQK
+930 DEGTGLFGNTTVKQ
-943 EYEAAKEANPWFDWE
+943 YEDAKKANPWFDWE
-958 NFDPKS
+958 NFDPKNK
-964 DADVRRYQKEFNKRA
+964 AEVKRYQKEFNKRA
-979 EEAGSDKRIKVDG
+979 EEAGSDKRITVDG
-992 DFGEQTSSARFTPA
+992 DFGEQTTSARFTPA
-1006 APGKEPEV
+1006 APGEEPEV
-1014 EVAKIKEEPTVTETT
+1014 EVAKIREEPTVTETT
-1029 TIKPP
+1029 TIQPQ
-1034 RIPFIPNF
+1034 RIPFLPNF
-1042 LDGDVN
+1042 IDGDVN

-1066 QYIPVPAQGY
+1066 QYQPVPAQGY

-1147 NQETLNDAKLKN
+1147 NQQTLNEAKLKN
-1159 LKIYGEQYDRQ
+1159 LQIFDTQAQRQ
-1170 QEAVSNTRKENI
+1170 AQGVANTRTQNI
-1182 AILNSISNK
+1182 DILKSISDK
-1191 YAQNRRNN
+1191 YSKNRREN

-1207 MYPSYQF
+1207 MYPSYKF

-1219 ANTTGVG
+1219 ANTTGEGSNLYV
-1226 GNFSIPGYGIT
+1226 PGYGMT

-1254 NVNSAINLGGQLID
+1254 NVNSAINLGGQLIN
-1268 YFRNNP
+1268 YFNNNP
-1274 IQQRPVEPN
+1274 IQRQPPEPN
-1283 YNRMDRAIKKGID
+1283 YNRMDRAMRKDID
-1296 FKNIYDYVEPID
+1296 FENMYDYIDPLAED
-1308 DGSRL
+1308 DGTRV
-1313 AKKGKAVKKNNKNS
+1313 AKKGKTVKKNNKNS

>member
-22 PTEEAFMKKH
+22 PSEDAFMKKH
-32 GKAIKKSIVKAQVGQ
+32 GKAVKKLMVKKANIGAM
-47 LIPNKQTPTGN
+47 ISNIETPKGN
-58 TNPTRIDESFL
+58 RPPTRIDEAFL
-69 FDTVAGLTGKKNYE
+69 FDTVAKQMGKKSYD
-83 ETLKEMQSKA
+83 ETMEDMKTEA
-93 QVASGQQQSGGGG
+93 QLSAAQQQQSSGDGDGDGG
-106 GMSGMMSMLPQLMS
+106 GMMSMLPQMMS
-120 MFGGAGGEGGAGGS
+120 MFGGGEGGGGFDPS
-134 SGGTSA
+134 MLA
-140 SDVMSG
+140 SLVG
-146 LGDMGFGKN
+146 GKN
-155 GGKFSPHMMYD
+155 GTKISKDKLKKIEGELYKASNMHKSQAERIGKMLKKGGKVEKFEPHMMYD
-166 PKTKKGKKAM
+166 PKTGKGYKANKPADHERMDKKGYTHKAQGGDNIPSIEP
-176 TYKEHL
+176 T
-182 ALKKK
+182 
-187 GWGHDAPKAMFGG
+187 WGQGFDIPAGENYSSPTGQFFG
-200 GSGGS
+200 
-205 GGGATTGGGGGF
+205 
-217 NNFIQGASDVF
+217 IQGEGASFGDQVGSIF
-228 NSDAVQNFGI
+228 NSDAVQKFGI
-238 PIVSDAFK
+238 PIVSD
-246 IADQLKQQKEVEAG
+246 IMSISDQLKAQKETLAR
-260 AKQNRIVSELAL
+260 AKQNRMLTELTLDA
-272 RASKTEPEK
+272 AKSEPEK
-281 IDREYVRPEDFSN
+281 IEREYVRPEDVQN
-294 TGEEFFPVYGVG
+294 TGEEFFPIYGVG
-306 TNVLAKHGGMYK
+306 TNVLAKHGGVYNAK
-318 AQGGGNFLNN
+318 GGGNFLNN

-356 YESMQEKLEHNRM
+356 YETMQEKLEHNRM
-369 LNRKNVNSMR
+369 LNKKSVNSMR
-379 ALENGGMVSDQG
+379 ALENGGMISDQG

-397 VNQQKAFRQ
+397 VNQQKAFKQ

-415 LVPKAQVGWLSPG
+415 LV
-428 VWSEMSKMQKG
+428 
-439 KQKIKEDPGS
+439 
-449 FVRLL
+449 
-454 AGDPTAAAMFM
+454 
-465 ENGGKTPKAQGG
+465 PKAQGG

-492 IGNQLGDMVGFN
+492 IGNKLGDMVGFN

-557 KATKEMSYSALGP
+557 EATKEMSYSALGP
-570 QVQAGLASHVREGG
+570 QVQAGVASHVREGG
-584 NVSSNPSM
+584 NISSNPSI

-610 EAVSYNPYAGG
+610 ETVSYNPYAGG
-621 DSIQFKG
+621 ESIQFKG

-648 KDSVANNEAVVEVEN
+648 QESVANNEAVVEVEN

-839 NPDKYSK
+839 NTDKYSP

-863 GVPKAQS
+863 GVPKAQV
-870 GFETNEL
+870 GFEKNEL
-877 GGDDVGMT
+877 GGDDAGMT
-885 VEEAIAAG
+885 VEEAITAG
-893 FVLNEETGLY
+893 FVLNEETGEY
-903 EKSTGETVDPIDS
+903 EKSNGETVDPIDS
-916 ETDALDEV
+916 ETDALDKV
-924 RPGQGR
+924 RPGQDR
-930 DKDTGLYGNVTQK
+930 NEDTGLFGNVTK
-943 EYEAAKEANPWFDWE
+943 EKYEAAKKANPWFDWE
-958 NFDPKS
+958 NFDPKNK
-964 DADVRRYQKEFNKRA
+964 ADVERYQRAFNKKA

-992 DFGEQTSSARFTPA
+992 DFGEQTTSARFTPA
-1006 APGKEPEV
+1006 SPGEEPEV
-1014 EVAKIKEEPTVTETT
+1014 EVAKIREEPTVTETT
-1029 TIKPP
+1029 TIRPP

-1042 LDGDVN
+1042 IDGDVN

-1055 LLAEKYAMATN
+1055 LLAERYAMATN

-1170 QEAVSNTRKENI
+1170 QEAISNTRKENI

-1191 YAQNRRNN
+1191 YAQNRREN

-1214 NQQGD
+1214 NQQGN

-1226 GNFSIPGYGIT
+1226 GNFSIPGYGMT

-1254 NVNSAINLGGQLID
+1254 NVNSAINLGGQLLD

-1274 IQQRPVEPN
+1274 IQRRPLEPN
-1283 YNRMDRAIKKGID
+1283 YNKMDRILKRGLD
-1296 FKNIYDYVEPID
+1296 FEDAYDYINPLEED
-1308 DGSRL
+1308 DGSML
-1313 AKKGKAVKKNNKNS
+1313 GKKGKSVKKNNRNS
-1327 NILRAIK
+1327 NVLRAFK

>member
-9 AGVKSEAEFYKKF
+9 AGVKSEADFYKKF
-22 PTEEAFMKKH
+22 PSEDAFMAKH
-32 GKAIKKSIVKAQVGQ
+32 GKAVKKLMVKKANIGA

-58 TNPTRIDESFL
+58 KKPKRIDDAFL
-69 FDTVAGLTGKKNYE
+69 YDSVAGMTGKESYD
-83 ETLKEMQSKA
+83 EMMARMKA
-93 QVASGQQQSGGGG
+93 EAEAAAAAGQQSGGGG
-106 GMSGMMSMLPQLMS
+106 GGGMGGMMAMLPQMMSMMGGAEGAGGAAGAAGGGGGAGDMGAMMSGM
-120 MFGGAGGEGGAGGS
+120 GGMMQKGGNVE
-134 SGGTSA
+134 
-140 SDVMSG
+140 
-146 LGDMGFGKN
+146 
-155 GGKFSPHMMYD
+155 KFTPHMMYD

-187 GWGHDAPKAMFGG
+187 GWGHDAPKAMGGFGG
-200 GSGGS
+200 GS
-205 GGGATTGGGGGF
+205 GGATTGGGGGF
-217 NNFIQGASDVF
+217 MQGASDVF
-228 NSDAVQNFGI
+228 NSSAVQDWGI
-238 PIVSDAFK
+238 PIVGDIMK
-246 IADQLKQQKEVEAG
+246 ISDQLKQQKEVEAG

-306 TNVLAKHGGMYK
+306 TNVLAKHGGAYK
-318 AQGGGNFLNN
+318 AQGGGMFN
-328 FRAGGPRNL
+328 
-337 NLKGDDLLGKGEFT
+337 
-351 YFQPY
+351 
-356 YESMQEKLEHNRM
+356 
-369 LNRKNVNSMR
+369 
-379 ALENGGMVSDQG
+379 DQG
-391 YTPIIN
+391 YSPIIN
-397 VNQQKAFRQ
+397 VNQQKAFKQ

-415 LVPKAQVGWLSPG
+415 LVP
-428 VWSEMSKMQKG
+428 
-439 KQKIKEDPGS
+439 
-449 FVRLL
+449 R
-454 AGDPTAAAMFM
+454 
-465 ENGGKTPKAQGG
+465 AQGG
-477 FNAANISYGGGPGAA
+477 FNMSGASYGGGAGGA

-531 SFIGSGIGDLV
+531 SFIGSGVGDLV

-549 RIDNERAE
+549 RMDNERSE
-557 KATKEMSYSALGP
+557 RATKEMAYGAIGP

-610 EAVSYNPYAGG
+610 ETVSYNPYAGG
-621 DSIQFKG
+621 ESIEFKG

-648 KDSVANNEAVVEVEN
+648 QESVANNEAVVEVEN
-663 EPAQQLRDGGGNENL
+663 EPAQQLKDGGGAENL

-686 PEEFVSEI
+686 PEEFISEI

-718 NSKMTKAADLGL
+718 NKKMVTAADLGL
-730 ESDNTVFGQLERSTA
+730 ESNNTVFGQLERSSA

-753 MKLKSIADKKMILAD
+753 MKLKAIADKKMILAD

-777 DEFEIKGNEF
+777 DEFEIKGNDF
-787 IAKGKVV
+787 ISKDNIVN
-794 DDLEREMNNMAKSGI
+794 DPERSMNNMAKSGI
-809 EIKPENRGK
+809 EIKPENKGK

-839 NPDKYSK
+839 NTDGYSP

-863 GVPKAQS
+863 GVPKAQG

-885 VEEAIAAG
+885 IEEALAAG
-893 FVLNEETGLY
+893 FILNEVTGEY
-903 EKSTGETVDPIDS
+903 EKSNGETVVPTDS

-930 DKDTGLYGNVTQK
+930 DEGTGLFGNTTVKQ
-943 EYEAAKEANPWFDWE
+943 YEDAKKANPWFDWE
-958 NFDPKS
+958 NFDPKNK
-964 DADVRRYQKEFNKRA
+964 AEVKRYQKEFNKRA
-979 EEAGSDKRIKVDG
+979 EEAGSDKRITVDG
-992 DFGEQTSSARFTPA
+992 DFGEQTTSARFTPA
-1006 APGKEPEV
+1006 APGEEPEV
-1014 EVAKIKEEPTVTETT
+1014 EVAKIREEPTVTETT
-1029 TIKPP
+1029 TIQPQ
-1034 RIPFIPNF
+1034 RIPFLPNF
-1042 LDGDVN
+1042 IDGDVN

-1066 QYIPVPAQGY
+1066 QYQPVPAQGY

-1147 NQETLNDAKLKN
+1147 NQQTLNEAKLKN
-1159 LKIYGEQYDRQ
+1159 LQIFDTQAQRQ
-1170 QEAVSNTRKENI
+1170 AQGVANTRTQNI
-1182 AILNSISNK
+1182 DILKSISDK
-1191 YAQNRRNN
+1191 YSKNRREN

-1207 MYPSYQF
+1207 MYPSYKF

-1219 ANTTGVG
+1219 ANTTGAGSNLYV
-1226 GNFSIPGYGIT
+1226 PGYGMT

-1254 NVNSAINLGGQLID
+1254 NVNSAINLGGQLIN
-1268 YFRNNP
+1268 YFNNNP
-1274 IQQRPVEPN
+1274 IQRQPPEPN
-1283 YNRMDRAIKKGID
+1283 YNRMDRAMRKDID
-1296 FKNIYDYVEPID
+1296 FENMYDYIDPLAED
-1308 DGSRL
+1308 DGTRV
-1313 AKKGKAVKKNNKNS
+1313 AKKGKTVKKNNKNS

>member
-93 QVASGQQQSGGGG
+93 QVPSGQQQSGGGG

-120 MFGGAGGEGGAGGS
+120 MFGGAGGEGGAGGGTTGGGMADAMS
-134 SGGTSA
+134 SFSMKKGGN
-140 SDVMSG
+140 VE
-146 LGDMGFGKN
+146 
-155 GGKFSPHMMYD
+155 KFTPHMMYD

-187 GWGHDAPKAMFGG
+187 GWGHDAPKAMFG
-200 GSGGS
+200 GGS

-397 VNQQKAFRQ
+397 VNQQKAFKE
-406 GGVLGSNSY
+406 GGSVSWKYGSGTYSGTLIPSMETKTHRFARTQN
-415 LVPKAQVGWLSPG
+415 G
-428 VWSEMSKMQKG
+428 
-439 KQKIKEDPGS
+439 KIK
-449 FVRLL
+449 RL
-454 AGDPTAAAMFM
+454 
-465 ENGGKTPKAQGG
+465 PKAQGG

-549 RIDNERAE
+549 KKDNDRAE
-557 KATKEMSYSALGP
+557 RATKEMSYSALGP
-570 QVQAGLASHVREGG
+570 QVRAGLASHVREGG

-839 NPDKYSK
+839 NTDKYSK
-846 GVVKMANFA
+846 GVVAMANFA

-1055 LLAEKYAMATN
+1055 LLAERYAMATN

-1182 AILNSISNK
+1182 AILNSISSK
-1191 YAQNRRNN
+1191 YAQNRRKN

-1226 GNFSIPGYGIT
+1226 GNFSIPGYGMT
-1237 GGIPGLATPGF
+1237 GSIPGLATPGF

-1283 YNRMDRAIKKGID
+1283 YNRMDRAIKKGMD
-1296 FKNIYDYVEPID
+1296 FEDIYDYVQPID
-1308 DGSRL
+1308 DGSRV

>member
-9 AGVKSEAEFYKKF
+9 AGVKSEADFYKKF
-22 PTEEAFMKKH
+22 PSEDAFMAKH
-32 GKAIKKSIVKAQVGQ
+32 GKAVKKLMVKKANIGA

-58 TNPTRIDESFL
+58 KKPKRIDDAFL
-69 FDTVAGLTGKKNYE
+69 YDSVAGMTGKESYD
-83 ETLKEMQSKA
+83 EMMARMKA
-93 QVASGQQQSGGGG
+93 EAEAAAAAGQQSGGGG
-106 GMSGMMSMLPQLMS
+106 GGGMGGMMAMLPQIMSMMGGAEGAGGAAGAAGGGGGAGDMGAMMSGM
-120 MFGGAGGEGGAGGS
+120 GGMMQKGGNVE
-134 SGGTSA
+134 
-140 SDVMSG
+140 
-146 LGDMGFGKN
+146 
-155 GGKFSPHMMYD
+155 KFTPHMMYD

-187 GWGHDAPKAMFGG
+187 GWGHDAPKAMGGFGG
-200 GSGGS
+200 GS
-205 GGGATTGGGGGF
+205 GGATTGGGGGF
-217 NNFIQGASDVF
+217 MQGASDVF
-228 NSDAVQNFGI
+228 NSSAVQDWGI
-238 PIVSDAFK
+238 PIVGDIMK
-246 IADQLKQQKEVEAG
+246 ISDQLKQQKEVEAG

-306 TNVLAKHGGMYK
+306 TNVLAKHGGAYK
-318 AQGGGNFLNN
+318 AQGGGMFN
-328 FRAGGPRNL
+328 
-337 NLKGDDLLGKGEFT
+337 
-351 YFQPY
+351 
-356 YESMQEKLEHNRM
+356 
-369 LNRKNVNSMR
+369 
-379 ALENGGMVSDQG
+379 DQG
-391 YTPIIN
+391 YSPIIN
-397 VNQQKAFRQ
+397 VNQQKAFKQ

-415 LVPKAQVGWLSPG
+415 LVP
-428 VWSEMSKMQKG
+428 
-439 KQKIKEDPGS
+439 
-449 FVRLL
+449 R
-454 AGDPTAAAMFM
+454 
-465 ENGGKTPKAQGG
+465 AQGG
-477 FNAANISYGGGPGAA
+477 FNMSGASYGGGAGGA

-531 SFIGSGIGDLV
+531 SFIGSGVGDLV

-549 RIDNERAE
+549 RIDNERSE
-557 KATKEMSYSALGP
+557 KATKEMAYGAIGP

-610 EAVSYNPYAGG
+610 ETVSYNPYAGG
-621 DSIQFKG
+621 ESIEFKG

-648 KDSVANNEAVVEVEN
+648 QESVANNEAIVEVEN
-663 EPAQQLRDGGGNENL
+663 EPAQQLKDGGGAENL

-686 PEEFVSEI
+686 PEEFISEI

-718 NSKMTKAADLGL
+718 NKKMVTAADLGL
-730 ESDNTVFGQLERSTA
+730 ESNNTVFGQLERSSA

-753 MKLKSIADKKMILAD
+753 MKLKAIADKKMILAD

-777 DEFEIKGNEF
+777 DEFEIKGNDF
-787 IAKGKVV
+787 ISKDNIVN
-794 DDLEREMNNMAKSGI
+794 DPERSMNNMAKSGI
-809 EIKPENRGK
+809 EIKPENKGK

-839 NPDKYSK
+839 NTDGYSP

-863 GVPKAQS
+863 GVPKAQG

-885 VEEAIAAG
+885 IEEALAAG
-893 FVLNEETGLY
+893 FILNEVTGEY
-903 EKSTGETVDPIDS
+903 EKSNGETVVPTDS

-930 DKDTGLYGNVTQK
+930 DEGTGLFGNTTVKQ
-943 EYEAAKEANPWFDWE
+943 YEDAKKANPWFDWE
-958 NFDPKS
+958 NFDPKNK
-964 DADVRRYQKEFNKRA
+964 AEVKRYQKEFNKRA
-979 EEAGSDKRIKVDG
+979 EEAGSDKRITVDG
-992 DFGEQTSSARFTPA
+992 DFGEQTTSARFTPA
-1006 APGKEPEV
+1006 APGEEPEV
-1014 EVAKIKEEPTVTETT
+1014 EVAKIREEPTVTETT
-1029 TIKPP
+1029 TIQPQ
-1034 RIPFIPNF
+1034 RIPFLPNF
-1042 LDGDVN
+1042 IDGDVN

-1066 QYIPVPAQGY
+1066 QYQPVPAQGY

-1147 NQETLNDAKLKN
+1147 NQQTLNEAKLKN
-1159 LKIYGEQYDRQ
+1159 LQIFDTQAQRQ
-1170 QEAVSNTRKENI
+1170 AQGVANTRTQNI
-1182 AILNSISNK
+1182 DILKSISDK
-1191 YAQNRRNN
+1191 YSKNRREN

-1207 MYPSYQF
+1207 MYPSYKF

-1219 ANTTGVG
+1219 ANTTGAGSNLYV
-1226 GNFSIPGYGIT
+1226 PGYGMT

-1254 NVNSAINLGGQLID
+1254 NVNSAINLGGQLIN
-1268 YFRNNP
+1268 YFNNNP
-1274 IQQRPVEPN
+1274 IQRQPPEPN
-1283 YNRMDRAIKKGID
+1283 YNRMDRAMRKDID
-1296 FKNIYDYVEPID
+1296 FENMYDYIDPLAED
-1308 DGSRL
+1308 DGTRV
-1313 AKKGKAVKKNNKNS
+1313 AKKGKTVKKNNKNS

>member
-9 AGVKSEAEFYKKF
+9 AGVKSEADFYKKF
-22 PTEEAFMKKH
+22 PSEDAFMAKH
-32 GKAIKKSIVKAQVGQ
+32 GKAVKKLMVKKANIGA

-58 TNPTRIDESFL
+58 KKPKRIDDAFL
-69 FDTVAGLTGKKNYE
+69 YDSVAGMTGKESYD
-83 ETLKEMQSKA
+83 EMMARMKA
-93 QVASGQQQSGGGG
+93 EAEAAAAAGQQSGGGG
-106 GMSGMMSMLPQLMS
+106 GGGMGGMMAMLPQMMSMMGGAEGAGGAAGAAGAAGGGGGGDIGATMSGM
-120 MFGGAGGEGGAGGS
+120 GGMMQKGGNVE
-134 SGGTSA
+134 
-140 SDVMSG
+140 
-146 LGDMGFGKN
+146 
-155 GGKFSPHMMYD
+155 KFTPHMMYD

-187 GWGHDAPKAMFGG
+187 GWGHDAPKAMGGFGG
-200 GSGGS
+200 G
-205 GGGATTGGGGGF
+205 GGGATTGGGGGGF
-217 NNFIQGASDVF
+217 MQGASDVF

-238 PIVSDAFK
+238 PIVGDIMK
-246 IADQLKQQKEVEAG
+246 ISDQLKQQKEVEAG

-306 TNVLAKHGGMYK
+306 TNVLAKHGGAYK
-318 AQGGGNFLNN
+318 AQGGGMFN
-328 FRAGGPRNL
+328 
-337 NLKGDDLLGKGEFT
+337 
-351 YFQPY
+351 
-356 YESMQEKLEHNRM
+356 
-369 LNRKNVNSMR
+369 
-379 ALENGGMVSDQG
+379 DQG
-391 YTPIIN
+391 YSPIIN
-397 VNQQKAFRQ
+397 VNQQKAFKQ

-415 LVPKAQVGWLSPG
+415 LVPRA
-428 VWSEMSKMQKG
+428 
-439 KQKIKEDPGS
+439 
-449 FVRLL
+449 
-454 AGDPTAAAMFM
+454 T
-465 ENGGKTPKAQGG
+465 GG
-477 FNAANISYGGGPGAA
+477 ISYGGGQAG
-492 IGNQLGDMVGFN
+492 QLGMQAGDMVGFN

-531 SFIGSGIGDLV
+531 SFIGSGVGDLV

-549 RIDNERAE
+549 AKDNDRSER
-557 KATKEMSYSALGP
+557 ATKEMAYGAIGP

-610 EAVSYNPYAGG
+610 ETVSYNPYAGG
-621 DSIQFKG
+621 ESIEFKG

-648 KDSVANNEAVVEVEN
+648 QESVANNEAVVEVEN
-663 EPAQQLRDGGGNENL
+663 EPAQQLKDGGGAENL

-686 PEEFVSEI
+686 PEEFISEI

-718 NSKMTKAADLGL
+718 NKKMVTAADLGL
-730 ESDNTVFGQLERSTA
+730 ESNNTVFGQLERSSA

-753 MKLKSIADKKMILAD
+753 MKLKAIADKKMILAD

-777 DEFEIKGNEF
+777 DEFEIKGNDF
-787 IAKGKVV
+787 ISKDNIVN
-794 DDLEREMNNMAKSGI
+794 DPERSMNNMAKSGI
-809 EIKPENRGK
+809 EIKPENKGK

-839 NPDKYSK
+839 NTDGYSP

-863 GVPKAQS
+863 GVPKAQG

-885 VEEAIAAG
+885 IEEALAAG
-893 FVLNEETGLY
+893 FILNEVTGEY
-903 EKSTGETVDPIDS
+903 EKSNGETVVPTDS

-930 DKDTGLYGNVTQK
+930 DEGTGLFGNTTVKQ
-943 EYEAAKEANPWFDWE
+943 YEDAKKANPWFDWE
-958 NFDPKS
+958 NFDPKNK
-964 DADVRRYQKEFNKRA
+964 AEVKRYQKEFNKRA
-979 EEAGSDKRIKVDG
+979 EEAGSDKRITVDG
-992 DFGEQTSSARFTPA
+992 DFGEQTTSARFTPA
-1006 APGKEPEV
+1006 APGEEPEV
-1014 EVAKIKEEPTVTETT
+1014 EVAKIREEPTVTETT
-1029 TIKPP
+1029 TIQPQ
-1034 RIPFIPNF
+1034 RIPFLPNF
-1042 LDGDVN
+1042 IDGDVN

-1066 QYIPVPAQGY
+1066 QYQPVPAQGY

-1147 NQETLNDAKLKN
+1147 NQQTLNEAKLKN
-1159 LKIYGEQYDRQ
+1159 LQIFDTQAQRQ
-1170 QEAVSNTRKENI
+1170 AQGVANTRTQNI
-1182 AILNSISNK
+1182 DILKSISDK
-1191 YAQNRRNN
+1191 YSKNRREN

-1207 MYPSYQF
+1207 MYPSYKF

-1219 ANTTGVG
+1219 ANTTGAGSNLYV
-1226 GNFSIPGYGIT
+1226 PGYGMT

-1254 NVNSAINLGGQLID
+1254 NVNSAINLGGQLIN
-1268 YFRNNP
+1268 YFNNNP
-1274 IQQRPVEPN
+1274 IQRQPPEPN
-1283 YNRMDRAIKKGID
+1283 YNRMDRAMRKDID
-1296 FKNIYDYVEPID
+1296 FENMYDYIDPLAED
-1308 DGSRL
+1308 DGTRV
-1313 AKKGKAVKKNNKNS
+1313 AKKGKTVKKNNKNS

>member
-9 AGVKSEAEFYKKF
+9 AGVKSEADFYKKF
-22 PTEEAFMKKH
+22 PSEDAFMAKH
-32 GKAIKKSIVKAQVGQ
+32 GKAVKKLMVKKANIGA

-58 TNPTRIDESFL
+58 KKPKRIDDAFL
-69 FDTVAGLTGKKNYE
+69 YDSVAGMTGKESYD
-83 ETLKEMQSKA
+83 EMMARMKA
-93 QVASGQQQSGGGG
+93 EAAAAAGQQSGGGG
-106 GMSGMMSMLPQLMS
+106 GGGMGGMMAMLPQVMSMMGGAEGAGGAAGAAGGGGAGDMGAMMSGM
-120 MFGGAGGEGGAGGS
+120 GGMMQKGGNVE
-134 SGGTSA
+134 
-140 SDVMSG
+140 
-146 LGDMGFGKN
+146 
-155 GGKFSPHMMYD
+155 KFTPHMMYD

-187 GWGHDAPKAMFGG
+187 GWGHDAPKAMGGFGG
-200 GSGGS
+200 GS
-205 GGGATTGGGGGF
+205 GGATTGGGGGF
-217 NNFIQGASDVF
+217 MQGASDVF
-228 NSDAVQNFGI
+228 NSSAVQDWGI
-238 PIVSDAFK
+238 PIVGDVMK
-246 IADQLKQQKEVEAG
+246 ISDQLKQQKETEAG

-306 TNVLAKHGGMYK
+306 TNVLAKHGGAYK
-318 AQGGGNFLNN
+318 AQGGGMFN
-328 FRAGGPRNL
+328 
-337 NLKGDDLLGKGEFT
+337 
-351 YFQPY
+351 
-356 YESMQEKLEHNRM
+356 
-369 LNRKNVNSMR
+369 
-379 ALENGGMVSDQG
+379 DQG
-391 YTPIIN
+391 YSPIIN
-397 VNQQKAFRQ
+397 VNQQKAFKQ

-415 LVPKAQVGWLSPG
+415 LVP
-428 VWSEMSKMQKG
+428 
-439 KQKIKEDPGS
+439 
-449 FVRLL
+449 R
-454 AGDPTAAAMFM
+454 
-465 ENGGKTPKAQGG
+465 AQGG
-477 FNAANISYGGGPGAA
+477 FNMSGVSYGGGAGGA
-492 IGNQLGDMVGFN
+492 IGNKLGDMVGFN
-504 NDAGSN
+504 NDAGSQ

-531 SFIGSGIGDLV
+531 SFIGSGVGDLV

-549 RIDNERAE
+549 RIDNERSE
-557 KATKEMSYSALGP
+557 KATKEMAYGAIGP

-610 EAVSYNPYAGG
+610 ETVSYNPYAGG
-621 DSIQFKG
+621 ESIEFKG

-648 KDSVANNEAVVEVEN
+648 QESVANNEAIVEVEN
-663 EPAQQLRDGGGNENL
+663 EPAQQLKDGGGAENL

-686 PEEFVSEI
+686 PEEFISEI

-718 NSKMTKAADLGL
+718 NKKMVTAADLGL
-730 ESDNTVFGQLERSTA
+730 ESNNTVFGQLERSSA

-753 MKLKSIADKKMILAD
+753 MKLKAIADKKMILAD

-777 DEFEIKGNEF
+777 DEFEIKGNDF
-787 IAKGKVV
+787 ISKDNIVN
-794 DDLEREMNNMAKSGI
+794 DPERSMNNMAKSGI
-809 EIKPENRGK
+809 EIKPENKGK

-839 NPDKYSK
+839 NTDGYSP

-863 GVPKAQS
+863 GVPKAQG

-885 VEEAIAAG
+885 IEEALAAG
-893 FVLNEETGLY
+893 FILNEVTGEY
-903 EKSTGETVDPIDS
+903 EKSNGETVVPTDS

-930 DKDTGLYGNVTQK
+930 DEGTGLFGNTTVK

-979 EEAGSDKRIKVDG
+979 EEAGSDKRITVDG
-992 DFGEQTSSARFTPA
+992 DFGEQTTSARFTPA
-1006 APGKEPEV
+1006 APGEEPEV
-1014 EVAKIKEEPTVTETT
+1014 EVAKIREEPTVTETT
-1029 TIKPP
+1029 TIQPQ
-1034 RIPFIPNF
+1034 RIPFLPNF
-1042 LDGDVN
+1042 IDGDVN

-1066 QYIPVPAQGY
+1066 QYQPVPAQGY

-1147 NQETLNDAKLKN
+1147 NQQTLNEAKLKN
-1159 LKIYGEQYDRQ
+1159 LQIFDTQAQRQ
-1170 QEAVSNTRKENI
+1170 AQGVANTRTQNI
-1182 AILNSISNK
+1182 DILKSISDK
-1191 YAQNRRNN
+1191 YSKNRREN

-1207 MYPSYQF
+1207 MYPSYKF

-1219 ANTTGVG
+1219 ANTTGAGSNLYV
-1226 GNFSIPGYGIT
+1226 PGYGMT

-1254 NVNSAINLGGQLID
+1254 NVNSAINLGGQLIN
-1268 YFRNNP
+1268 YFNNNP
-1274 IQQRPVEPN
+1274 IQRQPPEPN
-1283 YNRMDRAIKKGID
+1283 YNRMDRAMRKDID
-1296 FKNIYDYVEPID
+1296 FENMYDYIDPLAED
-1308 DGSRL
+1308 DGTRV
-1313 AKKGKAVKKNNKNS
+1313 AKKGKTVKKNNKNS

>member
-120 MFGGAGGEGGAGGS
+120 MFGGAGGEGGTGG
-134 SGGTSA
+134 G
-140 SDVMSG
+140 M
-146 LGDMGFGKN
+146 N
-155 GGKFSPHMMYD
+155 GGEMADAMSSFSMKKGGNVEKFTPHMMYD

-260 AKQNRIVSELAL
+260 AKQNRILSELAL

-397 VNQQKAFRQ
+397 VNQQKAFKE
-406 GGVLGSNSY
+406 GGSVSWKYGSGTYSGTLIPSMETKTHRFARTQN
-415 LVPKAQVGWLSPG
+415 G
-428 VWSEMSKMQKG
+428 
-439 KQKIKEDPGS
+439 KIK
-449 FVRLL
+449 RL
-454 AGDPTAAAMFM
+454 
-465 ENGGKTPKAQGG
+465 PKAQGG

-492 IGNQLGDMVGFN
+492 VGNQLGDMVGFN

-549 RIDNERAE
+549 KKDNDRAE
-557 KATKEMSYSALGP
+557 RATKEMSYSALGP
-570 QVQAGLASHVREGG
+570 QVRAGLASHVREGG

-839 NPDKYSK
+839 NTDKYSK
-846 GVVKMANFA
+846 GVVAMANFA

-1042 LDGDVN
+1042 IDGDVN

-1182 AILNSISNK
+1182 AILNSISSK
-1191 YAQNRRNN
+1191 YAQNRREN

-1207 MYPSYQF
+1207 MYPSYRF

-1226 GNFSIPGYGIT
+1226 GNFSIPGYGMT

-1283 YNRMDRAIKKGID
+1283 YNRMDRAIKKGMD
-1296 FKNIYDYVEPID
+1296 FEDIYDYVQPID
-1308 DGSRL
+1308 DGSRV

>member
-9 AGVKSEAEFYKKF
+9 AGVKSEADFYKKF
-22 PTEEAFMKKH
+22 PSEDAFMAKH
-32 GKAIKKSIVKAQVGQ
+32 GKAVKKLMVKKANIGA

-58 TNPTRIDESFL
+58 KKPKRIDDAFL
-69 FDTVAGLTGKKNYE
+69 YDSVAGMTGKESYD
-83 ETLKEMQSKA
+83 EMMARMKA
-93 QVASGQQQSGGGG
+93 EAEAAAAAGQQSGGGG
-106 GMSGMMSMLPQLMS
+106 GGGMGGMMAMLPQVMSMMGGAEGAGGAAGAAGGGGAGDMGAMMSGM
-120 MFGGAGGEGGAGGS
+120 GGMMQKGGNVE
-134 SGGTSA
+134 
-140 SDVMSG
+140 
-146 LGDMGFGKN
+146 
-155 GGKFSPHMMYD
+155 KFTPHMMYD

-187 GWGHDAPKAMFGG
+187 GWGHDAPKAMGGFGG
-200 GSGGS
+200 GS
-205 GGGATTGGGGGF
+205 GGATTGGGGGF
-217 NNFIQGASDVF
+217 MQGASDVF
-228 NSDAVQNFGI
+228 NSSAVQDWGI
-238 PIVSDAFK
+238 PIVGDVMK
-246 IADQLKQQKEVEAG
+246 ISDQLKQQKETEAG

-306 TNVLAKHGGMYK
+306 TNVLAKHGGAYK
-318 AQGGGNFLNN
+318 AQGGGMFN
-328 FRAGGPRNL
+328 
-337 NLKGDDLLGKGEFT
+337 
-351 YFQPY
+351 
-356 YESMQEKLEHNRM
+356 
-369 LNRKNVNSMR
+369 
-379 ALENGGMVSDQG
+379 DQG
-391 YTPIIN
+391 YSPIIN
-397 VNQQKAFRQ
+397 VNQQKVFGQ

-415 LVPKAQVGWLSPG
+415 LVP
-428 VWSEMSKMQKG
+428 
-439 KQKIKEDPGS
+439 
-449 FVRLL
+449 R
-454 AGDPTAAAMFM
+454 
-465 ENGGKTPKAQGG
+465 AQGG
-477 FNAANISYGGGPGAA
+477 FNMSGASYGGGAGGA

-504 NDAGSN
+504 NDAGSQ

-531 SFIGSGIGDLV
+531 SFIGSGVGDLV

-549 RIDNERAE
+549 RIDNERSE
-557 KATKEMSYSALGP
+557 KATKEMAYGAIGP

-610 EAVSYNPYAGG
+610 ETVSYNPYAGG
-621 DSIQFKG
+621 ESIEFKG

-648 KDSVANNEAVVEVEN
+648 QESVANNEAIVEVEN
-663 EPAQQLRDGGGNENL
+663 EPAQQLKDGGGAENL

-686 PEEFVSEI
+686 PEEFISEI

-718 NSKMTKAADLGL
+718 NKKMVTAADLGL
-730 ESDNTVFGQLERSTA
+730 ESNNTVFGQLERSSA

-753 MKLKSIADKKMILAD
+753 MKLKAIADKKMILAD

-777 DEFEIKGNEF
+777 DEFEIKGNDF
-787 IAKGKVV
+787 ISKDNIVN
-794 DDLEREMNNMAKSGI
+794 DPERSMNNMAKSGI
-809 EIKPENRGK
+809 EIKPENKGK

-839 NPDKYSK
+839 NTDGYSP

-863 GVPKAQS
+863 GVPKAQG

-885 VEEAIAAG
+885 IEEALAAG
-893 FVLNEETGLY
+893 FILNEVTGEY
-903 EKSTGETVDPIDS
+903 EKSNGETVVPTDS

-930 DKDTGLYGNVTQK
+930 DEGTGLFGNTTVK

-979 EEAGSDKRIKVDG
+979 EEAGSDKRITVDG
-992 DFGEQTSSARFTPA
+992 DFGEQTTSARFTPA
-1006 APGKEPEV
+1006 APGEEPEV
-1014 EVAKIKEEPTVTETT
+1014 EVAKIREEPTVTETT
-1029 TIKPP
+1029 TIQPQ
-1034 RIPFIPNF
+1034 RIPFLPNF
-1042 LDGDVN
+1042 IDGDVN

-1066 QYIPVPAQGY
+1066 QYQPVPAQGY

-1147 NQETLNDAKLKN
+1147 NQQTLNEAKLKN
-1159 LKIYGEQYDRQ
+1159 LQIFDTQAQRQ
-1170 QEAVSNTRKENI
+1170 AQGVANTRTQNI
-1182 AILNSISNK
+1182 DILKSISDK
-1191 YAQNRRNN
+1191 YSKNRREN

-1207 MYPSYQF
+1207 MYPSYKF

-1219 ANTTGVG
+1219 ANTTGAGSNLYV
-1226 GNFSIPGYGIT
+1226 PGYGMT

-1254 NVNSAINLGGQLID
+1254 NVNSAINLGGQLIN
-1268 YFRNNP
+1268 YFNNNP
-1274 IQQRPVEPN
+1274 IQRQPPEPN
-1283 YNRMDRAIKKGID
+1283 YNRMDRAMRKDID
-1296 FKNIYDYVEPID
+1296 FENMYDYIDPLAED
-1308 DGSRL
+1308 DGTRV
-1313 AKKGKAVKKNNKNS
+1313 AKKGKTVKKNNKNS

>member
-22 PTEEAFMKKH
+22 PSEDAFMKKH
-32 GKAIKKSIVKAQVGQ
+32 GKAVKKLMVKKANIGA

-83 ETLKEMQSKA
+83 QTMEDMKA
-93 QVASGQQQSGGGG
+93 QAAIPPAQESGGGG
-106 GMSGMMSMLPQLMS
+106 LGGLMQMLPMAME
-120 MFGGAGGEGGAGGS
+120 MFGGAGGASGASGAAGG
-134 SGGTSA
+134 G
-140 SDVMSG
+140 
-146 LGDMGFGKN
+146 GDMGAMMSGMGGMMKK
-155 GGKFSPHMMYD
+155 GGKVEKFTPHMMYD

-187 GWGHDAPKAMFGG
+187 GWGHDAPKAFMGFGGG
-200 GSGGS
+200 GSGGATT
-205 GGGATTGGGGGF
+205 GGGAATGGGGGF

-238 PIVSDAFK
+238 PIVGDIMK
-246 IADQLKQQKEVEAG
+246 ISDQLKQQKEVEAG

-318 AQGGGNFLNN
+318 AQGGG
-328 FRAGGPRNL
+328 
-337 NLKGDDLLGKGEFT
+337 
-351 YFQPY
+351 
-356 YESMQEKLEHNRM
+356 
-369 LNRKNVNSMR
+369 
-379 ALENGGMVSDQG
+379 MVSDQG
-391 YTPIIN
+391 YSPIID
-397 VNQQKAFRQ
+397 VNQQKAFKE
-406 GGVLGSNSY
+406 GGSVSWKYGSGTYSGTLIPSMETKTHRFARTQN
-415 LVPKAQVGWLSPG
+415 G
-428 VWSEMSKMQKG
+428 
-439 KQKIKEDPGS
+439 KIK
-449 FVRLL
+449 RL
-454 AGDPTAAAMFM
+454 
-465 ENGGKTPKAQGG
+465 PKAQGG
-477 FNAANISYGGGPGAA
+477 FNMANISYGGGPGAA
-492 IGNQLGDMVGFN
+492 IGNKLGDMVGFN

-531 SFIGSGIGDLV
+531 SFIGSGVGDLV

-570 QVQAGLASHVREGG
+570 QVQAGVASHVREGG
-584 NVSSNPSM
+584 NISSNPSM

-605 WGGEA
+605 WGGKA
-610 EAVSYNPYAGG
+610 ETVSYNPYAGG
-621 DSIQFKG
+621 ESIQFKG

-648 KDSVANNEAVVEVEN
+648 QESVANNEAVVEVEN
-663 EPAQQLRDGGGNENL
+663 EPAQQLKDGGGAENL

-686 PEEFVSEI
+686 PEEFISEI
-694 GDDRAKGKKFKN
+694 GDDRAKGMKFKN

-718 NSKMTKAADLGL
+718 NSKMSKAADLGL
-730 ESDNTVFGQLERSTA
+730 ESENTTFGQLERTTA

-787 IAKGKVV
+787 ISKGKVV

-839 NPDKYSK
+839 NTDKYST
-846 GVVKMANFA
+846 GVVQMANFA

-863 GVPKAQS
+863 DVPKAQGEGQQNTPPNGDKDYS
-870 GFETNEL
+870 TKDEIITNENGTFKRSKDKTGKVISFEKVEL
-877 GGDDVGMT
+877 GGDDAGMT
-885 VEEAIAAG
+885 VEEALAAG
-893 FVLNEETGLY
+893 FILNEETGLY
-903 EKSTGETVDPIDS
+903 EKSNGETVAPTDS

-930 DKDTGLYGNVTQK
+930 DEGTGLFGNTTVKQ
-943 EYEAAKEANPWFDWE
+943 YEDAKKANPWFDWE
-958 NFDPKS
+958 NFDPKNK
-964 DADVRRYQKEFNKRA
+964 ADVKRYQKEFNKRA
-979 EEAGSDKRIKVDG
+979 EEAGSDKRITVDG
-992 DFGEQTSSARFTPA
+992 DFGEQTTSARFTPA
-1006 APGKEPEV
+1006 SPGQEPEV
-1014 EVAKIKEEPTVTETT
+1014 EVAQIREEPTVTETT
-1029 TIKPP
+1029 TIQPP

-1105 PGIQNNPAAAALMA
+1105 PMIQNNPAAAALMA

-1125 LNEIN
+1125 LNDIN
-1130 AEEFRANQAMK
+1130 AEEFRANQKMK

-1147 NQETLNDAKLKN
+1147 NQATLNDAKLKN
-1159 LKIYGEQYDRQ
+1159 LQIYDEQYDRQ
-1170 QEAVSNTRKENI
+1170 QDAISNTRKENI
-1182 AILNSISNK
+1182 AILSSISDK
-1191 YAQNRRNN
+1191 YAQNRREN
-1199 MLERVYNN
+1199 MLERVYGN

-1214 NQQGD
+1214 GQQGN

-1226 GNFSIPGYGIT
+1226 GNFNIPGYGMT

-1254 NVNSAINLGGQLID
+1254 NVNSAINLGGQLLD

-1274 IQQRPVEPN
+1274 IQRQPIEPN
-1283 YNRMDRAIKKGID
+1283 YNKMDRILKRGLD
-1296 FKNIYDYVEPID
+1296 FEDSYDYINPLEED
-1308 DGSRL
+1308 DGSML
-1313 AKKGKAVKKNNKNS
+1313 GKKGKSVKKNNRNS
-1327 NILRAIK
+1327 NVLRAFK

>member
-9 AGVKSEAEFYKKF
+9 AGVKSEADFYKKF
-22 PTEEAFMKKH
+22 PSEDAFMAKH
-32 GKAIKKSIVKAQVGQ
+32 GKAVKKLMVKKANIGA

-58 TNPTRIDESFL
+58 KKPKRIDDAFL
-69 FDTVAGLTGKKNYE
+69 YDSVAGMTGKESYD
-83 ETLKEMQSKA
+83 EMMARMKA
-93 QVASGQQQSGGGG
+93 EAEAAAAAGQQSGGGG
-106 GMSGMMSMLPQLMS
+106 GGGMGGMMAMLPQVMSMMGGAEGAGGAAGAAGGGGAGDMGAMMSGM
-120 MFGGAGGEGGAGGS
+120 GGMMQKGGNVE
-134 SGGTSA
+134 
-140 SDVMSG
+140 
-146 LGDMGFGKN
+146 
-155 GGKFSPHMMYD
+155 KFTPHMMYD

-187 GWGHDAPKAMFGG
+187 GWGHDAPKAMGGFGG
-200 GSGGS
+200 GS
-205 GGGATTGGGGGF
+205 GGATTGGGGGF
-217 NNFIQGASDVF
+217 MQGASDVF
-228 NSDAVQNFGI
+228 NSSAVQDWGI
-238 PIVSDAFK
+238 PIVGDIMK
-246 IADQLKQQKEVEAG
+246 ISDQLKQQKEVEAG

-306 TNVLAKHGGMYK
+306 TNVLAKHGGAYK
-318 AQGGGNFLNN
+318 AQGGGMFN
-328 FRAGGPRNL
+328 
-337 NLKGDDLLGKGEFT
+337 
-351 YFQPY
+351 
-356 YESMQEKLEHNRM
+356 
-369 LNRKNVNSMR
+369 
-379 ALENGGMVSDQG
+379 DQG
-391 YTPIIN
+391 YSPIIN
-397 VNQQKAFRQ
+397 VNQQKAFKQ

-415 LVPKAQVGWLSPG
+415 LVPRA
-428 VWSEMSKMQKG
+428 
-439 KQKIKEDPGS
+439 
-449 FVRLL
+449 
-454 AGDPTAAAMFM
+454 AG
-465 ENGGKTPKAQGG
+465 G
-477 FNAANISYGGGPGAA
+477 ISYGGGQAG
-492 IGNQLGDMVGFN
+492 QLGMQAGDMVGFN

-531 SFIGSGIGDLV
+531 SFIGSGVGDLV

-549 RIDNERAE
+549 RIDNERSE
-557 KATKEMSYSALGP
+557 RATKEMAYGAIGP

-610 EAVSYNPYAGG
+610 ETVSYNPYAGG
-621 DSIQFKG
+621 ESIEFKG

-648 KDSVANNEAVVEVEN
+648 QESVANNEAIVEVEN
-663 EPAQQLRDGGGNENL
+663 EPAQQLKDGGGAENL

-686 PEEFVSEI
+686 PEEFISEI

-718 NSKMTKAADLGL
+718 NKKMVTAADLGL
-730 ESDNTVFGQLERSTA
+730 ESNNTVFGQLERSSA

-753 MKLKSIADKKMILAD
+753 MKLKAIADKKMILAD

-777 DEFEIKGNEF
+777 DEFEIKGNDF
-787 IAKGKVV
+787 ISKDNIVN
-794 DDLEREMNNMAKSGI
+794 DPERSMNNMAKSGI
-809 EIKPENRGK
+809 EIKPENKGK

-839 NPDKYSK
+839 NTDGYSP

-863 GVPKAQS
+863 GVPKAQG

-885 VEEAIAAG
+885 IEEALAAG
-893 FVLNEETGLY
+893 FILNEVTGEY
-903 EKSTGETVDPIDS
+903 EKSNGETVVPTDS

-930 DKDTGLYGNVTQK
+930 DEGTGLFGNTTVKQ
-943 EYEAAKEANPWFDWE
+943 YEDAKKANPWFDWE
-958 NFDPKS
+958 SFDPKNK
-964 DADVRRYQKEFNKRA
+964 AEVKRYQKEFNKRA
-979 EEAGSDKRIKVDG
+979 EEAGSDKRITVDG
-992 DFGEQTSSARFTPA
+992 DFGEQTTSARFTPA
-1006 APGKEPEV
+1006 APGEEPEV
-1014 EVAKIKEEPTVTETT
+1014 EVAKIREEPTVTETT
-1029 TIKPP
+1029 TIQPQ
-1034 RIPFIPNF
+1034 RIPFLPNF
-1042 LDGDVN
+1042 IDGDVN

-1066 QYIPVPAQGY
+1066 QYQPVPAQGY

-1147 NQETLNDAKLKN
+1147 NQQTLNEAKLKN
-1159 LKIYGEQYDRQ
+1159 LQIFDTQAQRQ
-1170 QEAVSNTRKENI
+1170 AQGVANTRTQNI
-1182 AILNSISNK
+1182 DILKSISDK
-1191 YAQNRRNN
+1191 YSKNRREN

-1207 MYPSYQF
+1207 MYPSYKF

-1219 ANTTGVG
+1219 ANTTGAGSNLYV
-1226 GNFSIPGYGIT
+1226 PGYGMT

-1254 NVNSAINLGGQLID
+1254 NVNSAINLGGQLIN
-1268 YFRNNP
+1268 YFNNNP
-1274 IQQRPVEPN
+1274 IQRQPPEPN
-1283 YNRMDRAIKKGID
+1283 YNRMDRAMRKDID
-1296 FKNIYDYVEPID
+1296 FENMYDYIDPLAED
-1308 DGSRL
+1308 DGTRV
-1313 AKKGKAVKKNNKNS
+1313 AKKGKTVKKNNKNS

>member
-9 AGVKSEAEFYKKF
+9 AGVKSEADFYKKF
-22 PTEEAFMKKH
+22 PSEDAFMAKH
-32 GKAIKKSIVKAQVGQ
+32 GKAVKKLMVKKANIGA

-58 TNPTRIDESFL
+58 KKPKRIDDAFL
-69 FDTVAGLTGKKNYE
+69 YDSVAGMTGKESYD
-83 ETLKEMQSKA
+83 EMMARMKA
-93 QVASGQQQSGGGG
+93 EAEAAAAAGQQSGGGG
-106 GMSGMMSMLPQLMS
+106 GGGMGGMMAMLPQVMSMMGGAEGAGGAAGAAGGGGAGDMGAMMSGM
-120 MFGGAGGEGGAGGS
+120 GGMMQKGGNVE
-134 SGGTSA
+134 
-140 SDVMSG
+140 
-146 LGDMGFGKN
+146 
-155 GGKFSPHMMYD
+155 KFTPHMMYD

-187 GWGHDAPKAMFGG
+187 GWGHDAPKAMGGFGG
-200 GSGGS
+200 GS
-205 GGGATTGGGGGF
+205 GGATTGGGGGF
-217 NNFIQGASDVF
+217 MQGASDVF
-228 NSDAVQNFGI
+228 NSSAVQDWGI
-238 PIVSDAFK
+238 PIVGDVMK
-246 IADQLKQQKEVEAG
+246 ISDQLKQQKETEAG

-306 TNVLAKHGGMYK
+306 TNVLAKHGGAYK
-318 AQGGGNFLNN
+318 AQGGGMFN
-328 FRAGGPRNL
+328 
-337 NLKGDDLLGKGEFT
+337 
-351 YFQPY
+351 
-356 YESMQEKLEHNRM
+356 
-369 LNRKNVNSMR
+369 
-379 ALENGGMVSDQG
+379 DQG

-397 VNQQKAFRQ
+397 VNQQKAFKQ

-415 LVPKAQVGWLSPG
+415 LVP
-428 VWSEMSKMQKG
+428 
-439 KQKIKEDPGS
+439 
-449 FVRLL
+449 R
-454 AGDPTAAAMFM
+454 
-465 ENGGKTPKAQGG
+465 AQGG
-477 FNAANISYGGGPGAA
+477 FNMSGVSYGGGAGGA
-492 IGNQLGDMVGFN
+492 IGNKLGDMVGFN
-504 NDAGSN
+504 NDAGSQ

-531 SFIGSGIGDLV
+531 SFIGSGVGDLV

-549 RIDNERAE
+549 RMDNERSE
-557 KATKEMSYSALGP
+557 RATKEMAYGAIGP

-610 EAVSYNPYAGG
+610 ETVSYNPYAGG
-621 DSIQFKG
+621 ESIEFKG

-648 KDSVANNEAVVEVEN
+648 QESVANNEAIVEVEN
-663 EPAQQLRDGGGNENL
+663 EPAQQLKDGGGAENL

-686 PEEFVSEI
+686 PEEFISEI

-718 NSKMTKAADLGL
+718 NKKMVTAADLGL
-730 ESDNTVFGQLERSTA
+730 ESNNTVFGQLERSSA

-753 MKLKSIADKKMILAD
+753 MKLKAIADKKMILAD

-777 DEFEIKGNEF
+777 DEFEIKGNDF
-787 IAKGKVV
+787 ISKDNIVN
-794 DDLEREMNNMAKSGI
+794 DPERSMNNMAKSGI
-809 EIKPENRGK
+809 EIKPENKGK

-839 NPDKYSK
+839 NTDGYSP

-863 GVPKAQS
+863 GVPKAQG

-885 VEEAIAAG
+885 IEEALAAG
-893 FVLNEETGLY
+893 FILNEVTGEY
-903 EKSTGETVDPIDS
+903 EKSNGETVVPTDS

-930 DKDTGLYGNVTQK
+930 DEGTGLFGNTTVKQ
-943 EYEAAKEANPWFDWE
+943 YEDAKKANPWFDWE
-958 NFDPKS
+958 NFDPKNK
-964 DADVRRYQKEFNKRA
+964 AEVKRYQKEFNKRA
-979 EEAGSDKRIKVDG
+979 EEAGSDKRITVDG
-992 DFGEQTSSARFTPA
+992 DFGEQTTSARFTPA
-1006 APGKEPEV
+1006 APGEEPEV
-1014 EVAKIKEEPTVTETT
+1014 EVAKIREEPTVTETT
-1029 TIKPP
+1029 TIQPQ
-1034 RIPFIPNF
+1034 RIPFLPNF
-1042 LDGDVN
+1042 IDGDVN

-1066 QYIPVPAQGY
+1066 QYQPVPAQGY

-1147 NQETLNDAKLKN
+1147 NQQTLNEAKLKN
-1159 LKIYGEQYDRQ
+1159 LQIFDTQAQRQ
-1170 QEAVSNTRKENI
+1170 AQGVANTRTQNI
-1182 AILNSISNK
+1182 DILKSISDK
-1191 YAQNRRNN
+1191 YSKNRREN

-1207 MYPSYQF
+1207 MYPSYKF

-1219 ANTTGVG
+1219 ANTTGAGSNLYV
-1226 GNFSIPGYGIT
+1226 PGYGMT

-1254 NVNSAINLGGQLID
+1254 NVNSAINLGGQLIN
-1268 YFRNNP
+1268 YFNNNP
-1274 IQQRPVEPN
+1274 MQRQPPEPN
-1283 YNRMDRAIKKGID
+1283 YNRMDRAMRKDID
-1296 FKNIYDYVEPID
+1296 FENMYDYIDPLAED
-1308 DGSRL
+1308 DGTRV
-1313 AKKGKAVKKNNKNS
+1313 AKKGKTVKKNNKNS

>member
-83 ETLKEMQSKA
+83 DTLKEMQSKA

-106 GMSGMMSMLPQLMS
+106 GMSGIMSMLPQLMS
-120 MFGGAGGEGGAGGS
+120 MFGGAGGDGGAGGS

-146 LGDMGFGKN
+146 LGDMDFGKN

-187 GWGHDAPKAMFGG
+187 GWGHDAPKAMGGFGG
-200 GSGGS
+200 G

-306 TNVLAKHGGMYK
+306 TNVLAKHGGAYK
-318 AQGGGNFLNN
+318 AQSGGSFLDMFN
-328 FRAGGPRNL
+328 AGGPRNL
-337 NLKGDDLLGKGEFT
+337 NLRGDDLLGKGEFT
-351 YFQPY
+351 YSLPY
-356 YESMQEKLEHNRM
+356 YESMEEKLQHNRF
-369 LNRKNVNSMR
+369 LNRRNTNSMR
-379 ALENGGMVSDQG
+379 ALENGGMISDQG
-391 YTPIIN
+391 YVPLVN
-397 VNQQKAFRQ
+397 PNQQKAFRQ

-415 LVPKAQVGWLSPG
+415 LVPKA
-428 VWSEMSKMQKG
+428 
-439 KQKIKEDPGS
+439 
-449 FVRLL
+449 
-454 AGDPTAAAMFM
+454 A
-465 ENGGKTPKAQGG
+465 GG

-492 IGNQLGDMVGFN
+492 IGNKLGDMVGFN

-531 SFIGSGIGDLV
+531 SFIGSGVGDLV

-557 KATKEMSYSALGP
+557 RATKEMSYSALGP

-610 EAVSYNPYAGG
+610 ETVSYNPYAGG
-621 DSIQFKG
+621 ESIQFKG

-648 KDSVANNEAVVEVEN
+648 QESVANNEAVVEVEN
-663 EPAQQLRDGGGNENL
+663 EPAQQLKDGGGAENL

-730 ESDNTVFGQLERSTA
+730 ESENTVFGQLERSTA

-863 GVPKAQS
+863 GVPKAQG

-893 FVLNEETGLY
+893 FILNEVTGEY
-903 EKSTGETVDPIDS
+903 EKSNGETVVPTDA

-930 DKDTGLYGNVTQK
+930 DEGTGLFGNTTVKQ
-943 EYEAAKEANPWFDWE
+943 YEDAKKANPWFDWE
-958 NFDPKS
+958 NFDPKNK
-964 DADVRRYQKEFNKRA
+964 ADVTRYQKEFNKRA

-992 DFGEQTSSARFTPA
+992 DFGEQTTSARFTPA

-1182 AILNSISNK
+1182 AILNSISSK
-1191 YAQNRRNN
+1191 YAQNRREN

-1207 MYPSYQF
+1207 MYPSYRF

-1283 YNRMDRAIKKGID
+1283 YNRMDRAMRKDI
-1296 FKNIYDYVEPID
+1296 NLENMYDYIDPLAED
-1308 DGSRL
+1308 DGTRV
-1313 AKKGKAVKKNNKNS
+1313 AKKGKTVKKNNKNS

>member
-9 AGVKSEAEFYKKF
+9 AGVKSEADFYKKF
-22 PTEEAFMKKH
+22 PSEDAFMAKH
-32 GKAIKKSIVKAQVGQ
+32 GKAVKKLMVKKANIGA

-58 TNPTRIDESFL
+58 KKPKRIDDAFL
-69 FDTVAGLTGKKNYE
+69 YDSVAGMTGKESYD
-83 ETLKEMQSKA
+83 EMMARMKA
-93 QVASGQQQSGGGG
+93 EAEAAAAAGQQSGGGG
-106 GMSGMMSMLPQLMS
+106 GGGMGGMMAMLPQMMSMMGGAEGAGGAAGAAGAAGGGGGGDIGATMSGM
-120 MFGGAGGEGGAGGS
+120 GGMMQKGGNVE
-134 SGGTSA
+134 
-140 SDVMSG
+140 
-146 LGDMGFGKN
+146 
-155 GGKFSPHMMYD
+155 KFTPHMMYD

-187 GWGHDAPKAMFGG
+187 GWGHDAPKAMGGFGG
-200 GSGGS
+200 G
-205 GGGATTGGGGGF
+205 GGGATTGGGGGGF
-217 NNFIQGASDVF
+217 MQGASDVF

-238 PIVSDAFK
+238 PIVGDIMK
-246 IADQLKQQKEVEAG
+246 ISDQLKQQKEVEAG

-306 TNVLAKHGGMYK
+306 TNVLAKHGGAYK
-318 AQGGGNFLNN
+318 AQGGGMFN
-328 FRAGGPRNL
+328 
-337 NLKGDDLLGKGEFT
+337 
-351 YFQPY
+351 
-356 YESMQEKLEHNRM
+356 
-369 LNRKNVNSMR
+369 
-379 ALENGGMVSDQG
+379 DQG
-391 YTPIIN
+391 YSPIIN
-397 VNQQKAFRQ
+397 VNQQKAFKQ

-415 LVPKAQVGWLSPG
+415 LVPRA
-428 VWSEMSKMQKG
+428 
-439 KQKIKEDPGS
+439 
-449 FVRLL
+449 
-454 AGDPTAAAMFM
+454 T
-465 ENGGKTPKAQGG
+465 GG
-477 FNAANISYGGGPGAA
+477 ISYGGGQAG
-492 IGNQLGDMVGFN
+492 QLGMQAGDMVGFN

-531 SFIGSGIGDLV
+531 SFIGSGVGDLV

-549 RIDNERAE
+549 AKDNDRSER
-557 KATKEMSYSALGP
+557 ATKEMAYGAIGP

-610 EAVSYNPYAGG
+610 ETVSYNPYAGG
-621 DSIQFKG
+621 ESIQFKG

-648 KDSVANNEAVVEVEN
+648 QESVANNEAVVEVEN
-663 EPAQQLRDGGGNENL
+663 EPAQQLKDGGGAENL

-686 PEEFVSEI
+686 PEEFISEI

-718 NSKMTKAADLGL
+718 NKKMVTAADLGL
-730 ESDNTVFGQLERSTA
+730 ESNNTVFGQLERSSA

-753 MKLKSIADKKMILAD
+753 MKLKAIADKKMILAD

-777 DEFEIKGNEF
+777 DEFEIKGNDF
-787 IAKGKVV
+787 ISKDNIVN
-794 DDLEREMNNMAKSGI
+794 DPERSMNNMAKSGI
-809 EIKPENRGK
+809 EIKPENKGK

-839 NPDKYSK
+839 NTDGYSP

-863 GVPKAQS
+863 GVPKAQG

-885 VEEAIAAG
+885 IEEALAAG
-893 FVLNEETGLY
+893 FILNEVTGEY
-903 EKSTGETVDPIDS
+903 EKSNGETVVPTDS

-930 DKDTGLYGNVTQK
+930 DEGTGLFGNTTVKQ
-943 EYEAAKEANPWFDWE
+943 YEDAKKANPWFDWE
-958 NFDPKS
+958 SFDPKNK
-964 DADVRRYQKEFNKRA
+964 AEVKRYQKEFNKRA
-979 EEAGSDKRIKVDG
+979 EEAGSDKRITVDG
-992 DFGEQTSSARFTPA
+992 DFGEQTTSARFTPA
-1006 APGKEPEV
+1006 APGEEPEV
-1014 EVAKIKEEPTVTETT
+1014 EVAKIREEPTVTETT
-1029 TIKPP
+1029 TIQPQ
-1034 RIPFIPNF
+1034 RIPFLPNF
-1042 LDGDVN
+1042 IDGDVN

-1066 QYIPVPAQGY
+1066 QYQPVPAQGY

-1147 NQETLNDAKLKN
+1147 NQQTLNEAKLKN
-1159 LKIYGEQYDRQ
+1159 LQIFDTQAQRQ
-1170 QEAVSNTRKENI
+1170 AQGVANTRTQNI
-1182 AILNSISNK
+1182 DILKSISDK
-1191 YAQNRRNN
+1191 YSKNRREN

-1207 MYPSYQF
+1207 MYPSYKF

-1219 ANTTGVG
+1219 ANTTGAGSNLYV
-1226 GNFSIPGYGIT
+1226 PGYGMT

-1254 NVNSAINLGGQLID
+1254 NVNSAINLGGQLIN
-1268 YFRNNP
+1268 YFNNNP
-1274 IQQRPVEPN
+1274 IQRQPPEPN
-1283 YNRMDRAIKKGID
+1283 YNRMDRAMRKDID
-1296 FKNIYDYVEPID
+1296 FENMYDYIDPLAED
-1308 DGSRL
+1308 DGTRV
-1313 AKKGKAVKKNNKNS
+1313 AKKGKTVKKNNKNS

>member
-9 AGVKSEAEFYKKF
+9 AGVKSEADFYKKF
-22 PTEEAFMKKH
+22 PSEDAFMAKH
-32 GKAIKKSIVKAQVGQ
+32 GKAVKKLMVKKANIGA

-58 TNPTRIDESFL
+58 KKPKRIDDAFL
-69 FDTVAGLTGKKNYE
+69 YDSVAGMTGKESYD
-83 ETLKEMQSKA
+83 EMMARMKA
-93 QVASGQQQSGGGG
+93 EAEAAAAAGQQSGGGG
-106 GMSGMMSMLPQLMS
+106 GGGMGGMMAMLPQIMSMMGGAEGAGGAAGAAGGGGGAGDMGAMMSGM
-120 MFGGAGGEGGAGGS
+120 GGMMQKGGNVE
-134 SGGTSA
+134 
-140 SDVMSG
+140 
-146 LGDMGFGKN
+146 
-155 GGKFSPHMMYD
+155 KFTPHMMYD

-187 GWGHDAPKAMFGG
+187 GWGHDAPKAMGGFGG
-200 GSGGS
+200 GS
-205 GGGATTGGGGGF
+205 GGATTGGGGGF
-217 NNFIQGASDVF
+217 MQGASDVF
-228 NSDAVQNFGI
+228 NSSAVQDWGI
-238 PIVSDAFK
+238 PIVGDVMK
-246 IADQLKQQKEVEAG
+246 ISDQLKQQKETEAG

-306 TNVLAKHGGMYK
+306 TNVLAKHGGAYK
-318 AQGGGNFLNN
+318 AQGGGMFN
-328 FRAGGPRNL
+328 
-337 NLKGDDLLGKGEFT
+337 
-351 YFQPY
+351 
-356 YESMQEKLEHNRM
+356 
-369 LNRKNVNSMR
+369 
-379 ALENGGMVSDQG
+379 DQG
-391 YTPIIN
+391 YSPIIN
-397 VNQQKAFRQ
+397 VNQQKAFKQ

-415 LVPKAQVGWLSPG
+415 LVP
-428 VWSEMSKMQKG
+428 
-439 KQKIKEDPGS
+439 
-449 FVRLL
+449 R
-454 AGDPTAAAMFM
+454 
-465 ENGGKTPKAQGG
+465 AQGG
-477 FNAANISYGGGPGAA
+477 FNMSGVSYGGGAGGA
-492 IGNQLGDMVGFN
+492 IGNKLGDMVGFN
-504 NDAGSN
+504 NDAGSQ

-531 SFIGSGIGDLV
+531 SFIGSGVGDLV

-549 RIDNERAE
+549 RIDNERSE
-557 KATKEMSYSALGP
+557 KATKEMAYGAIGP

-610 EAVSYNPYAGG
+610 ETVSYNPYAGG
-621 DSIQFKG
+621 ESIEFKG

-648 KDSVANNEAVVEVEN
+648 QESVANNEAIVEVEN
-663 EPAQQLRDGGGNENL
+663 EPAQQLKDGGGAENL

-686 PEEFVSEI
+686 PEEFISEI

-718 NSKMTKAADLGL
+718 NKKMVTAADLGL
-730 ESDNTVFGQLERSTA
+730 ESNNTVFGQLERSSA

-753 MKLKSIADKKMILAD
+753 MKLKAIADKKMILAD

-777 DEFEIKGNEF
+777 DEFEIKGNDF
-787 IAKGKVV
+787 ISKDNIVN
-794 DDLEREMNNMAKSGI
+794 DPERSMNNMAKSGI
-809 EIKPENRGK
+809 EIKPENKGK

-839 NPDKYSK
+839 NTDGYSP

-863 GVPKAQS
+863 GVPKAQG

-885 VEEAIAAG
+885 IEEALAAG
-893 FVLNEETGLY
+893 FILNEVTGEY
-903 EKSTGETVDPIDS
+903 EKSNGETVVPTDS

-930 DKDTGLYGNVTQK
+930 DEGTGLFGNTTVK

-979 EEAGSDKRIKVDG
+979 EEAGSDKRITVDG
-992 DFGEQTSSARFTPA
+992 DFGEQTTSARFTPA
-1006 APGKEPEV
+1006 APGEEPEV
-1014 EVAKIKEEPTVTETT
+1014 EVAKIREEPTVTETT
-1029 TIKPP
+1029 TIQPQ
-1034 RIPFIPNF
+1034 RIPFLPNF
-1042 LDGDVN
+1042 IDGDVN

-1066 QYIPVPAQGY
+1066 QYQPVPAQGY

-1147 NQETLNDAKLKN
+1147 NQQTLNEAKLKN
-1159 LKIYGEQYDRQ
+1159 LQIFDTQAQRQ
-1170 QEAVSNTRKENI
+1170 AQGVANTRTQNI
-1182 AILNSISNK
+1182 DILKSISDK
-1191 YAQNRRNN
+1191 YSKNRREN

-1207 MYPSYQF
+1207 MYPSYKF

-1219 ANTTGVG
+1219 ANTTGAGSNLYV
-1226 GNFSIPGYGIT
+1226 PGYGMT

-1254 NVNSAINLGGQLID
+1254 NVNSAINLGGQLIN
-1268 YFRNNP
+1268 YFNNNP
-1274 IQQRPVEPN
+1274 IQRQPPEPN
-1283 YNRMDRAIKKGID
+1283 YNRMDRAMRKDID
-1296 FKNIYDYVEPID
+1296 FENMYDYIDPLAED
-1308 DGSRL
+1308 DGTRV
-1313 AKKGKAVKKNNKNS
+1313 AKKGKTVKKNNKNS

>member
-9 AGVKSEAEFYKKF
+9 AGVKSEADFYKKF
-22 PTEEAFMKKH
+22 PSEDAFMAKH
-32 GKAIKKSIVKAQVGQ
+32 GKAVKKLMVKKANIGA

-58 TNPTRIDESFL
+58 KKPKRIDDAFL
-69 FDTVAGLTGKKNYE
+69 YDSVAGMTGKESYD
-83 ETLKEMQSKA
+83 EMMARMKA
-93 QVASGQQQSGGGG
+93 EAEAAAAAGQQSGGGG
-106 GMSGMMSMLPQLMS
+106 GGGMGGMMAMLPQVMSMMGGAEGAGGAAGAAGGGGAGDMGAMMSGM
-120 MFGGAGGEGGAGGS
+120 GGMMQKGGNVE
-134 SGGTSA
+134 
-140 SDVMSG
+140 
-146 LGDMGFGKN
+146 
-155 GGKFSPHMMYD
+155 KFTPHMMYD

-187 GWGHDAPKAMFGG
+187 GWGHDAPKAMGGFGG
-200 GSGGS
+200 GS
-205 GGGATTGGGGGF
+205 GGATTGGGGGF
-217 NNFIQGASDVF
+217 MQGASDVF
-228 NSDAVQNFGI
+228 NSSAVQDWGI
-238 PIVSDAFK
+238 PIVGDVMK
-246 IADQLKQQKEVEAG
+246 ISDQLKQQKETEAG

-306 TNVLAKHGGMYK
+306 TNVLAKHGGAYK
-318 AQGGGNFLNN
+318 AQGGGMFN
-328 FRAGGPRNL
+328 
-337 NLKGDDLLGKGEFT
+337 
-351 YFQPY
+351 
-356 YESMQEKLEHNRM
+356 
-369 LNRKNVNSMR
+369 
-379 ALENGGMVSDQG
+379 DQG
-391 YTPIIN
+391 YSPIIN
-397 VNQQKAFRQ
+397 VNQQKAFKQ

-415 LVPKAQVGWLSPG
+415 LVP
-428 VWSEMSKMQKG
+428 
-439 KQKIKEDPGS
+439 
-449 FVRLL
+449 R
-454 AGDPTAAAMFM
+454 
-465 ENGGKTPKAQGG
+465 AQGG
-477 FNAANISYGGGPGAA
+477 FNMSGVSYGGGAGGA
-492 IGNQLGDMVGFN
+492 IGNKLGDMVGFN
-504 NDAGSN
+504 NDAGSQ

-531 SFIGSGIGDLV
+531 SFIGSGVGDLV

-549 RIDNERAE
+549 RIDNERSE
-557 KATKEMSYSALGP
+557 KATKEMAYGAIGP

-610 EAVSYNPYAGG
+610 ETVSYNPYAGG
-621 DSIQFKG
+621 ESIEFKG

-648 KDSVANNEAVVEVEN
+648 QESVANNEAIVEVEN
-663 EPAQQLRDGGGNENL
+663 EPAQQLKDGGGAENL

-686 PEEFVSEI
+686 PEEFISEI

-718 NSKMTKAADLGL
+718 NKKMVTAADLGL
-730 ESDNTVFGQLERSTA
+730 ESNNTVFGQLERSSA

-753 MKLKSIADKKMILAD
+753 MKLKAIADKKMILAD

-777 DEFEIKGNEF
+777 DEFEIKGNDF
-787 IAKGKVV
+787 ISKDNIVN
-794 DDLEREMNNMAKSGI
+794 DPERSMNNMAKSGI
-809 EIKPENRGK
+809 EIKPENKGK

-839 NPDKYSK
+839 NTDGYSP

-863 GVPKAQS
+863 GVPKAQG

-885 VEEAIAAG
+885 IEEALAAG
-893 FVLNEETGLY
+893 FILNEVTGEY
-903 EKSTGETVDPIDS
+903 EKSNGETVVPTDS

-930 DKDTGLYGNVTQK
+930 DEGTGLFGNTTVK

-979 EEAGSDKRIKVDG
+979 EEAGSDKRITVDG
-992 DFGEQTSSARFTPA
+992 DFGEQTTSARFTPA
-1006 APGKEPEV
+1006 APGEEPEV
-1014 EVAKIKEEPTVTETT
+1014 EVAKIREEPTVTETT
-1029 TIKPP
+1029 TIQPQ
-1034 RIPFIPNF
+1034 RIPFLPNF
-1042 LDGDVN
+1042 IDGDVN

-1066 QYIPVPAQGY
+1066 QYQPVPAQGY

-1147 NQETLNDAKLKN
+1147 NQQTLNEAKLKN
-1159 LKIYGEQYDRQ
+1159 LQIFDTQAQRQ
-1170 QEAVSNTRKENI
+1170 AQGVANTRTQNI
-1182 AILNSISNK
+1182 DILKSISDK
-1191 YAQNRRNN
+1191 YSKNRREN

-1207 MYPSYQF
+1207 MYPSYKF

-1219 ANTTGVG
+1219 ANTTGAGSNLYV
-1226 GNFSIPGYGIT
+1226 PGYGMT

-1254 NVNSAINLGGQLID
+1254 NVNSAINLGGQLIN
-1268 YFRNNP
+1268 YFNNNP
-1274 IQQRPVEPN
+1274 IQRQPPEPN
-1283 YNRMDRAIKKGID
+1283 YNRMDRAMRKDID
-1296 FKNIYDYVEPID
+1296 FENMYDYIDPLAED
-1308 DGSRL
+1308 DGTRV
-1313 AKKGKAVKKNNKNS
+1313 AKKGKTVKKNNKNS